1 MTNET
6 IDQTTTPDQTLNQ
19 TDFVPQRFINNLQ
32 AAFIK
37 VDNAVASFDPDQ
49 KPIVDK
55 NDRDNRQAFEKIS
68 QLREEY
74 ANKAIKNPTKK
85 NQYFSDFI
93 NKSNDL
99 INKDNLI
106 AVDSSVDSF
115 KKFGDQRYQIFTSWV
130 SLQKDPSKIN
140 TQQIQNFMENII
152 QPPISDDKE
161 KAEFLRS
168 AKQSFAGIII
178 GNQIRS
184 DEKFMGVFDEFLK
197 ARQEAEKNAEPTGG
211 DWLDIFLSFVFNKKQ
226 SSDLKETLHQEPRP
240 DFEQNIATTTTD
252 IQGLPP
258 EARDLLDERGNFS
271 KFTLGDMEMLD
282 VEGVAD
288 KDPNYKFNQLLIH
301 NNALSSVLMG
311 SHSGIEPE
319 KVSLLYGDNGGPE
332 ARHDW
337 NATVGYKNQQGSN
350 VATLINA
357 HLNNGSGLVI
367 AGNENGIKNPSF
379 YLYKQDQLT
388 GLKQA
393 LSQEEIQNKVD
404 FMEFLAQNN
413 AKLDNLSEKEKEKFQ
428 TEIGNFQKDRKAYLD
443 ALGSDHIAFVS
454 KKDPKHL
461 ALVTEFGNG
470 EVSYTL
476 KDYGKKQD
484 KALDGETK
492 TTLQGSLKYDGVMFV
507 DYSNFKYTNVSKSP
521 DKGLGATNGVSH
533 LEANFSKVAVFNLP
547 NLNNLAI
554 TNYIRRDLED
564 KLWAKGLSPQEA
576 NKLIKDFLNSNKEL
590 VGKVS
595 NFNKAVAEAKNTG
608 NYDEVKK
615 AQKDLEKS
623 LRKRESLEKEVAK
636 KLESRNDNK
645 NRMEAKAQA
654 NSQKDKIFALI
665 NKEASKEARAA
676 AFDPNLKGVRSELS
690 DKLEN
695 INKNLKDFG
704 KSFDELKNGK
714 NNDFSKAEETLKALK
729 DSVKD
734 LGINP
739 EWISK
744 IENLNAALNDFKNG
758 KNKDF
763 SKVTQAKSDLEN
775 SIKDVIINQKITDKV
790 DNLNQAVSETKLTG
804 NFSKVEQALA
814 ELKNL
819 SLDLGKNS
827 DLQFVRDGVRGT
839 LVGNG
844 LSKTE
849 ATTLTKNFSDIR
861 KELSE
866 KLFGKSNNNNNGLK
880 NNEEPIYAQVN
891 KKKAG
896 QATSPEEPIYAQ
908 VARKMSVKIDQL
920 NEAASAINRKIDR
933 INKIASAGKGVG
945 GFSGAGQSASPEEP
959 IYAQVAKKVSA
970 KIDQLNESASAINRK
985 IDRINKIASAGKG
998 VGGFSGAG
1006 QSASPEE
1013 PIYAQVAKKVRAK
1026 IDQLNESASAIN
1038 RKMDRINKI
1047 ASAGKGVGGF
1057 RGAGQSASPEEPIY
1071 AQVAKKVRA
1080 KIDQLNESASAI
1092 NRKMDRIN
1100 KIASAGKGVG
1110 GFSGAGQSASPEEP
1124 LYAQVAKKVR
1134 AKIDQL
1140 NESASA
1146 INRKIDRINKIA
1158 SAGKGV
1164 GGFRG
1169 AGQSASPEEPIYA
1182 QVAKKVSAKIDQ
1194 LNESA
1199 SAINR
1204 KMDRINKI
1212 ASAGKGVGGFSG
1224 AGQSASPEEPLYAQ
1238 VAKKVSA
1245 KIDQL
1250 NESASAINRKIDRI
1264 NKIASAGKGVGGFSG
1279 AGQSASPE
1287 EPLYAQVAKKVRA
1300 KIDQLNESASAINRK
1315 MDRINK
1321 IASAGKGVGGFRG
1334 AGQSASPEEPL
1345 YAQVAKKVSAKIDQL
1360 NESAS
1365 AINRKID
1372 RINKIA
1378 SAGKGVGGF
1387 RGAGQSA
1394 SPEEPLY
1401 AQVAKKVRAKI
1412 DQLNESA
1419 SAINRKIDRINK
1431 IASAGKG
1438 VGGFRGA
1445 GQSASPEEPLYA
1457 QVAKKVRAKIDQL
1470 NESASAINRKID
1482 RINKIAS
1489 AGKGVGGF
1497 SGAGQS
1503 ASPEEPLYAQV
1514 AKKVRAKIDQLNE
1527 SASAINRKMD
1537 RINKIA
1543 SAGKGVGG
1551 FRGAG
1556 QSASPEEPLY
1566 AQVAKKVSAKIDQL
1580 NESASAI
1587 NRKMDRINKIASAG
1601 KGVGGFRGAGQSA
1614 SPEEPIY
1621 AQVAKKVSAKI
1632 DQLNESASAINRKMD
1647 RINKIASAG
1656 KGVGGF
1662 RGAGQSASPEEPLY
1676 AQVAKKVSAKIDQ
1689 LNESASAIN
1698 RKIDRIN
1705 KIASAGKGVGGF
1717 SGAGQSASPEEPIYA
1732 QVAKKVSA
1740 KIDQL
1745 NESASAINRKID
1757 RINKIASAGKGVGGF
1772 SGAGQSASPEPIYA
1786 TIDFD
1791 EANQA
1796 GFSLRRSAA
1805 VNDLSKVGL
1814 SREQELTRRIGDLNQ
1829 AVSEAKAGH
1838 FDKLE
1843 QKIDELKDSTKKNAL
1858 KLWVESAKQVPTG
1871 LQAKLDNYATNSHT
1885 RINSNVQSG
1894 TINEKATG
1902 MLTQKNPEW
1911 LKLVND
1917 KIVAHNVGSAHLSE
1931 YDKIGFNQKN
1941 MKDYSDS
1948 FKFSTKLNNA
1958 VKDIKSSFVQ
1968 FLTNTFSTGS
1978 YSLMKANVEH
1988 GVKNTTK
1995 GGFQKS

>member
-32 AAFIK
+32 VAFIK
-37 VDNAVASFDPDQ
+37 VDNAVALFDPDQ

-55 NDRDNRQAFEKIS
+55 NDRDNRQAFENIS

-74 ANKAIKNPTKK
+74 ANKAIKNPAKK

-140 TQQIQNFMENII
+140 TQQIKNFMENII

-184 DEKFMGVFDEFLK
+184 DQKFMGVFDESLK
-197 ARQEAEKNAEPTGG
+197 ARQEAEKNAEPSGG

-226 SSDLKETLHQEPRP
+226 SSDLKETLNQEPRP
-240 DFEQNIATTTTD
+240 DFEQNLATTTTD

-258 EARDLLDERGNFS
+258 EARDLLDERGNFF
-271 KFTLGDMEMLD
+271 KFTLGDVEMLD

-311 SHSGIEPE
+311 GHSNTEPE

-337 NATVGYKNQQGSN
+337 NATVGYKDQQGSN

-357 HLNNGSGLVI
+357 HLNNGSGLII
-367 AGNENGIKNPSF
+367 AGNEDGIKNPSF
-379 YLYKQDQLT
+379 YLYKEDQLT

-393 LSQEEIQNKVD
+393 MSQEEIQNKVD

-428 TEIGNFQKDRKAYLD
+428 TEIENFQKDPKAYLD
-443 ALGSDHIAFVS
+443 ALGNDHIAFVS

-484 KALDGETK
+484 KALDGEVK
-492 TTLQGSLKYDGVMFV
+492 TTLQGNLKYDGVMFV
-507 DYSNFKYTNVSKSP
+507 DYSNFKYTNASKSP
-521 DKGLGATNGVSH
+521 DKGVGATNGVSH

-576 NKLIKDFLNSNKEL
+576 NKLIKDFLNSNKEM

-623 LRKRESLEKEVAK
+623 LRKREHLEKEVAK

-676 AFDPNLKGVRSELS
+676 AFDSNLKGIRSELS

-804 NFSKVEQALA
+804 DFSKVEQVLA
-814 ELKNL
+814 ELKSL

-827 DLQFVRDGVRGT
+827 DLQKSVKNGVNGT

-861 KELSE
+861 KELNE
-866 KLFGKSNNNNNGLK
+866 KLFGNSNNNNNGLK
-880 NNEEPIYAQVN
+880 NEPIYAQVN
-891 KKKAG
+891 KKKTG

-908 VARKMSVKIDQL
+908 VAKKVSAKIDQL
-920 NEAASAINRKIDR
+920 NEATSAINRKIDR

-945 GFSGAGQSASPEEP
+945 GFSGAG
-959 IYAQVAKKVSA
+959 
-970 KIDQLNESASAINRK
+970 R
-985 IDRINKIASAGKG
+985 
-998 VGGFSGAG
+998 
-1006 QSASPEE
+1006 
-1013 PIYAQVAKKVRAK
+1013 
-1026 IDQLNESASAIN
+1026 
-1038 RKMDRINKI
+1038 
-1047 ASAGKGVGGF
+1047 
-1057 RGAGQSASPEEPIY
+1057 
-1071 AQVAKKVRA
+1071 
-1080 KIDQLNESASAI
+1080 
-1092 NRKMDRIN
+1092 
-1100 KIASAGKGVG
+1100 
-1110 GFSGAGQSASPEEP
+1110 
-1124 LYAQVAKKVR
+1124 
-1134 AKIDQL
+1134 
-1140 NESASA
+1140 
-1146 INRKIDRINKIA
+1146 
-1158 SAGKGV
+1158 
-1164 GGFRG
+1164 
-1169 AGQSASPEEPIYA
+1169 
-1182 QVAKKVSAKIDQ
+1182 
-1194 LNESA
+1194 
-1199 SAINR
+1199 
-1204 KMDRINKI
+1204 
-1212 ASAGKGVGGFSG
+1212 
-1224 AGQSASPEEPLYAQ
+1224 
-1238 VAKKVSA
+1238 
-1245 KIDQL
+1245 
-1250 NESASAINRKIDRI
+1250 
-1264 NKIASAGKGVGGFSG
+1264 
-1279 AGQSASPE
+1279 
-1287 EPLYAQVAKKVRA
+1287 
-1300 KIDQLNESASAINRK
+1300 
-1315 MDRINK
+1315 
-1321 IASAGKGVGGFRG
+1321 
-1334 AGQSASPEEPL
+1334 
-1345 YAQVAKKVSAKIDQL
+1345 
-1360 NESAS
+1360 
-1365 AINRKID
+1365 
-1372 RINKIA
+1372 
-1378 SAGKGVGGF
+1378 
-1387 RGAGQSA
+1387 
-1394 SPEEPLY
+1394 
-1401 AQVAKKVRAKI
+1401 
-1412 DQLNESA
+1412 
-1419 SAINRKIDRINK
+1419 
-1431 IASAGKG
+1431 
-1438 VGGFRGA
+1438 
-1445 GQSASPEEPLYA
+1445 
-1457 QVAKKVRAKIDQL
+1457 
-1470 NESASAINRKID
+1470 
-1482 RINKIAS
+1482 
-1489 AGKGVGGF
+1489 
-1497 SGAGQS
+1497 
-1503 ASPEEPLYAQV
+1503 
-1514 AKKVRAKIDQLNE
+1514 
-1527 SASAINRKMD
+1527 
-1537 RINKIA
+1537 
-1543 SAGKGVGG
+1543 
-1551 FRGAG
+1551 
-1556 QSASPEEPLY
+1556 
-1566 AQVAKKVSAKIDQL
+1566 
-1580 NESASAI
+1580 
-1587 NRKMDRINKIASAG
+1587 
-1601 KGVGGFRGAGQSA
+1601 
-1614 SPEEPIY
+1614 
-1621 AQVAKKVSAKI
+1621 
-1632 DQLNESASAINRKMD
+1632 
-1647 RINKIASAG
+1647 
-1656 KGVGGF
+1656 
-1662 RGAGQSASPEEPLY
+1662 
-1676 AQVAKKVSAKIDQ
+1676 
-1689 LNESASAIN
+1689 
-1698 RKIDRIN
+1698 
-1705 KIASAGKGVGGF
+1705 
-1717 SGAGQSASPEEPIYA
+1717 
-1732 QVAKKVSA
+1732 
-1740 KIDQL
+1740 
-1745 NESASAINRKID
+1745 
-1757 RINKIASAGKGVGGF
+1757 
-1772 SGAGQSASPEPIYA
+1772 SASPEPIYA

-1796 GFSLRRSAA
+1796 GFPLRRSAA

-1829 AVSEAKAGH
+1829 AVSEAKIGH

-1858 KLWVESAKQVPTG
+1858 KLWVESTKQVPTG

-1885 RINSNVQSG
+1885 RINSNVQDG

>member
-6 IDQTTTPDQTLNQ
+6 IDQTTTPDQTLNP

-32 AAFIK
+32 VAFLK
-37 VDNAVASFDPDQ
+37 VDSAVASFDPDQ

-68 QLREEY
+68 QLREEF
-74 ANKAIKNPTKK
+74 ANKAIKNPAKK

-99 INKDNLI
+99 INKDNLV
-106 AVDSSVDSF
+106 AVDSSVESF

-140 TQQIQNFMENII
+140 TQQIRNFMENII

-184 DEKFMGVFDEFLK
+184 DEKFMGVFDESLK
-197 ARQEAEKNAEPTGG
+197 ERQEAEKNGEPAGG

-288 KDPNYKFNQLLIH
+288 IDPNYKFNQLLIH

-311 SHSGIEPE
+311 SNSSIEPE

-337 NATVGYKNQQGSN
+337 NATVGYKNQQGNN

-357 HLNNGSGLVI
+357 HLRDGSGLVI
-367 AGNENGIKNPSF
+367 AGNEDGIKNPSF

-388 GLKQA
+388 GSQRA
-393 LSQEEIQNKVD
+393 LSQEEIRNKVD
-404 FMEFLAQNN
+404 FMEFLARNN

-428 TEIGNFQKDRKAYLD
+428 NEIEDFQKDRKAYLD
-443 ALGSDHIAFVS
+443 ALGNDHIAFVS

-470 EVSYTL
+470 ELSYTL

-507 DYSNFKYTNVSKSP
+507 NYSNFKYTNASKSP
-521 DKGLGATNGVSH
+521 DRGLGATNGVSH
-533 LEANFSKVAVFNLP
+533 LEANLSKVAVFNLP

-554 TNYIRRDLED
+554 TNHIRRDLED
-564 KLWAKGLSPQEA
+564 KLWAKGLSQQEA

-595 NFNKAVAEAKNTG
+595 NLNKAVTEAKNTG

-623 LRKRESLEKEVAK
+623 IRKREHLEKEVAK

-665 NKEASKEARAA
+665 NQEASKEARAA
-676 AFDPNLKGVRSELS
+676 AFDPNLKGIRSELS

-695 INKNLKDFG
+695 INKNLKDFN
-704 KSFDELKNGK
+704 KSFDELKNG
-714 NNDFSKAEETLKALK
+714 NNKDFSKAEETLKTLK
-729 DSVKD
+729 DSMKD

-744 IENLNAALNDFKNG
+744 VENLNAALNDFKNG

-775 SIKDVIINQKITDKV
+775 SIKDVSINQKITDKV
-790 DNLNQAVSETKLTG
+790 DNLNQAVSEAKLTG

-819 SLDLGKNS
+819 SLDQKNESFNVGKNS
-827 DLQFVRDGVRGT
+827 DLQSVRDSVRGT

-849 ATTLTKNFSDIR
+849 ATKLSKNFSDIR
-861 KELSE
+861 KELNE
-866 KLFGKSNNNNNGLK
+866 KLFGNSNNNNNGLK

-896 QATSPEEPIYAQ
+896 QAASPEEPIYAQ
-908 VARKMSVKIDQL
+908 VNKKKAGQAASPEESIYTQVAKKVSAKIDQL
-920 NEAASAINRKIDR
+920 NEATSKINRKIDR

-945 GFSGAGQSASPEEP
+945 GFSG
-959 IYAQVAKKVSA
+959 V
-970 KIDQLNESASAINRK
+970 
-985 IDRINKIASAGKG
+985 
-998 VGGFSGAG
+998 
-1006 QSASPEE
+1006 
-1013 PIYAQVAKKVRAK
+1013 
-1026 IDQLNESASAIN
+1026 
-1038 RKMDRINKI
+1038 
-1047 ASAGKGVGGF
+1047 
-1057 RGAGQSASPEEPIY
+1057 
-1071 AQVAKKVRA
+1071 
-1080 KIDQLNESASAI
+1080 
-1092 NRKMDRIN
+1092 
-1100 KIASAGKGVG
+1100 
-1110 GFSGAGQSASPEEP
+1110 
-1124 LYAQVAKKVR
+1124 
-1134 AKIDQL
+1134 
-1140 NESASA
+1140 
-1146 INRKIDRINKIA
+1146 
-1158 SAGKGV
+1158 
-1164 GGFRG
+1164 
-1169 AGQSASPEEPIYA
+1169 
-1182 QVAKKVSAKIDQ
+1182 
-1194 LNESA
+1194 
-1199 SAINR
+1199 
-1204 KMDRINKI
+1204 
-1212 ASAGKGVGGFSG
+1212 
-1224 AGQSASPEEPLYAQ
+1224 
-1238 VAKKVSA
+1238 
-1245 KIDQL
+1245 
-1250 NESASAINRKIDRI
+1250 
-1264 NKIASAGKGVGGFSG
+1264 
-1279 AGQSASPE
+1279 
-1287 EPLYAQVAKKVRA
+1287 
-1300 KIDQLNESASAINRK
+1300 
-1315 MDRINK
+1315 
-1321 IASAGKGVGGFRG
+1321 
-1334 AGQSASPEEPL
+1334 
-1345 YAQVAKKVSAKIDQL
+1345 
-1360 NESAS
+1360 
-1365 AINRKID
+1365 
-1372 RINKIA
+1372 
-1378 SAGKGVGGF
+1378 
-1387 RGAGQSA
+1387 
-1394 SPEEPLY
+1394 
-1401 AQVAKKVRAKI
+1401 
-1412 DQLNESA
+1412 
-1419 SAINRKIDRINK
+1419 
-1431 IASAGKG
+1431 
-1438 VGGFRGA
+1438 
-1445 GQSASPEEPLYA
+1445 
-1457 QVAKKVRAKIDQL
+1457 
-1470 NESASAINRKID
+1470 
-1482 RINKIAS
+1482 
-1489 AGKGVGGF
+1489 
-1497 SGAGQS
+1497 
-1503 ASPEEPLYAQV
+1503 
-1514 AKKVRAKIDQLNE
+1514 
-1527 SASAINRKMD
+1527 
-1537 RINKIA
+1537 
-1543 SAGKGVGG
+1543 
-1551 FRGAG
+1551 
-1556 QSASPEEPLY
+1556 
-1566 AQVAKKVSAKIDQL
+1566 
-1580 NESASAI
+1580 
-1587 NRKMDRINKIASAG
+1587 
-1601 KGVGGFRGAGQSA
+1601 
-1614 SPEEPIY
+1614 
-1621 AQVAKKVSAKI
+1621 
-1632 DQLNESASAINRKMD
+1632 
-1647 RINKIASAG
+1647 
-1656 KGVGGF
+1656 
-1662 RGAGQSASPEEPLY
+1662 
-1676 AQVAKKVSAKIDQ
+1676 
-1689 LNESASAIN
+1689 
-1698 RKIDRIN
+1698 
-1705 KIASAGKGVGGF
+1705 
-1717 SGAGQSASPEEPIYA
+1717 
-1732 QVAKKVSA
+1732 
-1740 KIDQL
+1740 
-1745 NESASAINRKID
+1745 
-1757 RINKIASAGKGVGGF
+1757 
-1772 SGAGQSASPEPIYA
+1772 GQSASPEPIYA

-1796 GFSLRRSAA
+1796 GFPLRRSAA

-1814 SREQELTRRIGDLNQ
+1814 SREQELTSRIGDLNQ
-1829 AVSEAKAGH
+1829 AVSEAKTGH
-1838 FDKLE
+1838 FGKLE
-1843 QKIDELKDSTKKNAL
+1843 QKIDELKDSTKKNAVN
-1858 KLWVESAKQVPTG
+1858 LWVESAKQVPTS

-1885 RINSNVQSG
+1885 RINSNVKNG
-1894 TINEKATG
+1894 GINEKATG

-1917 KIVAHNVGSAHLSE
+1917 KIVAHNVGSVPLSD

-1978 YSLMKANVEH
+1978 YSLMKAEH
-1988 GVKNTTK
+1988 GVKNINTK
-1995 GGFQKS
+1995 SGFQKS

>member
-6 IDQTTTPDQTLNQ
+6 IDQTTTPDQTLNP

-32 AAFIK
+32 VAFLK

-68 QLREEY
+68 QLREEC
-74 ANKAIKNPTKK
+74 ANKAIKNPAKK

-140 TQQIQNFMENII
+140 TQQIRNFMENII

-184 DEKFMGVFDEFLK
+184 DEKFMGVFDESLK
-197 ARQEAEKNAEPTGG
+197 ERQEAEKNAEPAGG

-288 KDPNYKFNQLLIH
+288 IDPNYKFNQLLIH

-311 SHSGIEPE
+311 SHSNIEPE

-337 NATVGYKNQQGSN
+337 NATVGYKNQQGNN
-350 VATLINA
+350 VATLINV

-367 AGNENGIKNPSF
+367 AGNKEGIKNPSF

-413 AKLDNLSEKEKEKFQ
+413 TRLDSLSEKEKEKFQ
-428 TEIGNFQKDRKAYLD
+428 TNIEDFQKDRKAYLD
-443 ALGSDHIAFVS
+443 ALGNDHIAFVS

-470 EVSYTL
+470 ELSYTL

-492 TTLQGSLKYDGVMFV
+492 TTLQGNLKYDGVMFV
-507 DYSNFKYTNVSKSP
+507 NYSNFKYTNASKSP
-521 DKGLGATNGVSH
+521 DKGIGATNGVSH
-533 LEANFSKVAVFNLP
+533 LEANLSKVAVFNLP

-564 KLWAKGLSPQEA
+564 KLWAKGLSSQEA

-595 NFNKAVAEAKNTG
+595 NLNKAVAEAKNTG

-623 LRKRESLEKEVAK
+623 IRKREHLEKEVAK

-665 NKEASKEARAA
+665 NQEASKEARAA
-676 AFDPNLKGVRSELS
+676 AFDPNLKGIRSELS

-695 INKNLKDFG
+695 INKNLKDFN
-704 KSFDELKNGK
+704 KSFDELKNG
-714 NNDFSKAEETLKALK
+714 NNKDFSKAEETLKTLK
-729 DSVKD
+729 DSMKD

-744 IENLNAALNDFKNG
+744 VENLNAALNDFKNG
-758 KNKDF
+758 NNKDF

-775 SIKDVIINQKITDKV
+775 SIKDVSINQKITDKV
-790 DNLNQAVSETKLTG
+790 DNLNQAVSEAKLTG
-804 NFSKVEQALA
+804 DFSKVEQVLA

-819 SLDLGKNS
+819 SLDQKNESFNAGKNS
-827 DLQFVRDGVRGT
+827 DLQSVRDSVRGT

-849 ATTLTKNFSDIR
+849 ATKLSKNFSDIR
-861 KELSE
+861 KELNE
-866 KLFGKSNNNNNGLK
+866 KLFGNSNNNNNNGLK

-896 QATSPEEPIYAQ
+896 QAASPEEPIYAQ
-908 VARKMSVKIDQL
+908 VNKKKAGQAASPEESIYTQVAKKVSAKIDQL
-920 NEAASAINRKIDR
+920 NEATSKINRKIDR

-945 GFSGAGQSASPEEP
+945 GFSGAG
-959 IYAQVAKKVSA
+959 
-970 KIDQLNESASAINRK
+970 R
-985 IDRINKIASAGKG
+985 
-998 VGGFSGAG
+998 
-1006 QSASPEE
+1006 
-1013 PIYAQVAKKVRAK
+1013 
-1026 IDQLNESASAIN
+1026 
-1038 RKMDRINKI
+1038 
-1047 ASAGKGVGGF
+1047 
-1057 RGAGQSASPEEPIY
+1057 
-1071 AQVAKKVRA
+1071 
-1080 KIDQLNESASAI
+1080 
-1092 NRKMDRIN
+1092 
-1100 KIASAGKGVG
+1100 
-1110 GFSGAGQSASPEEP
+1110 
-1124 LYAQVAKKVR
+1124 
-1134 AKIDQL
+1134 
-1140 NESASA
+1140 
-1146 INRKIDRINKIA
+1146 
-1158 SAGKGV
+1158 
-1164 GGFRG
+1164 
-1169 AGQSASPEEPIYA
+1169 
-1182 QVAKKVSAKIDQ
+1182 
-1194 LNESA
+1194 
-1199 SAINR
+1199 
-1204 KMDRINKI
+1204 
-1212 ASAGKGVGGFSG
+1212 
-1224 AGQSASPEEPLYAQ
+1224 
-1238 VAKKVSA
+1238 
-1245 KIDQL
+1245 
-1250 NESASAINRKIDRI
+1250 
-1264 NKIASAGKGVGGFSG
+1264 
-1279 AGQSASPE
+1279 
-1287 EPLYAQVAKKVRA
+1287 
-1300 KIDQLNESASAINRK
+1300 
-1315 MDRINK
+1315 
-1321 IASAGKGVGGFRG
+1321 
-1334 AGQSASPEEPL
+1334 
-1345 YAQVAKKVSAKIDQL
+1345 
-1360 NESAS
+1360 
-1365 AINRKID
+1365 
-1372 RINKIA
+1372 
-1378 SAGKGVGGF
+1378 
-1387 RGAGQSA
+1387 
-1394 SPEEPLY
+1394 
-1401 AQVAKKVRAKI
+1401 
-1412 DQLNESA
+1412 
-1419 SAINRKIDRINK
+1419 
-1431 IASAGKG
+1431 
-1438 VGGFRGA
+1438 
-1445 GQSASPEEPLYA
+1445 
-1457 QVAKKVRAKIDQL
+1457 
-1470 NESASAINRKID
+1470 
-1482 RINKIAS
+1482 
-1489 AGKGVGGF
+1489 
-1497 SGAGQS
+1497 
-1503 ASPEEPLYAQV
+1503 
-1514 AKKVRAKIDQLNE
+1514 
-1527 SASAINRKMD
+1527 
-1537 RINKIA
+1537 
-1543 SAGKGVGG
+1543 
-1551 FRGAG
+1551 
-1556 QSASPEEPLY
+1556 
-1566 AQVAKKVSAKIDQL
+1566 
-1580 NESASAI
+1580 
-1587 NRKMDRINKIASAG
+1587 
-1601 KGVGGFRGAGQSA
+1601 
-1614 SPEEPIY
+1614 
-1621 AQVAKKVSAKI
+1621 
-1632 DQLNESASAINRKMD
+1632 
-1647 RINKIASAG
+1647 
-1656 KGVGGF
+1656 
-1662 RGAGQSASPEEPLY
+1662 
-1676 AQVAKKVSAKIDQ
+1676 
-1689 LNESASAIN
+1689 
-1698 RKIDRIN
+1698 
-1705 KIASAGKGVGGF
+1705 
-1717 SGAGQSASPEEPIYA
+1717 
-1732 QVAKKVSA
+1732 
-1740 KIDQL
+1740 
-1745 NESASAINRKID
+1745 
-1757 RINKIASAGKGVGGF
+1757 
-1772 SGAGQSASPEPIYA
+1772 SASPEPIYA

-1796 GFSLRRSAA
+1796 GFPLRRSAG
-1805 VNDLSKVGL
+1805 VDDLSKVGL
-1814 SREQELTRRIGDLNQ
+1814 SREQELTSRIGDLNQ
-1829 AVSEAKAGH
+1829 AVSEAKTGH
-1838 FDKLE
+1838 FGKLE
-1843 QKIDELKDSTKKNAL
+1843 QKIDELKDSTKKNAV

-1871 LQAKLDNYATNSHT
+1871 LQAKLDNYATNSHV
-1885 RINSNVQSG
+1885 RINSNVKNG
-1894 TINEKATG
+1894 GINEKATG

-1917 KIVAHNVGSAHLSE
+1917 KIVAHNVGSIPLSA
-1931 YDKIGFNQKN
+1931 YDNIGFNQKN

-1968 FLTNTFSTGS
+1968 FLTNTFSQGS
-1978 YSLMKANVEH
+1978 YSLAKAEL
-1988 GVKNTTK
+1988 GVKNINTK
-1995 GGFQKS
+1995 SGFQKS

>member
-6 IDQTTTPDQTLNQ
+6 INQTIIPDQTPNQ

-32 AAFIK
+32 VAFLK
-37 VDNAVASFDPDQ
+37 VNNAVASFDPDQ

-99 INKDNLI
+99 INNLI

-130 SLQKDPSKIN
+130 SLQKDPSEIN
-140 TQQIQNFMENII
+140 TQKIRDFMENII

-178 GNQIRS
+178 RNQIRS
-184 DEKFMGVFDEFLK
+184 DEKFMGVF
-197 ARQEAEKNAEPTGG
+197 
-211 DWLDIFLSFVFNKKQ
+211 
-226 SSDLKETLHQEPRP
+226 ETLNQEPRP
-240 DFEQNIATTTTD
+240 DFEQNLATTTTD

-258 EARDLLDERGNFS
+258 EARDLLDERGNFF
-271 KFTLGDMEMLD
+271 KFTLGDVEMLD

-311 SHSGIEPE
+311 GHSNIEPE

-337 NATVGYKNQQGSN
+337 NATVGYKNQQGNN

-357 HLNNGSGLVI
+357 HLNSGSGLII

-379 YLYKQDQLT
+379 YLYKEDQLT

-393 LSQEEIQNKVD
+393 MSQEEIQNKVD

-428 TEIGNFQKDRKAYLD
+428 TEIEDFQKNRKAYLD
-443 ALGSDHIAFVS
+443 ALGNDHIAFVS

-507 DYSNFKYTNVSKSP
+507 NYSNFKYTNASKSP
-521 DKGLGATNGVSH
+521 DKGVGATNGVSH

-564 KLWAKGLSPQEA
+564 KLCAKGLFPQEA
-576 NKLIKDFLNSNKEL
+576 NKLIKDFLNSNKEM

-623 LRKRESLEKEVAK
+623 LRKREHLEKEVAK

-676 AFDPNLKGVRSELS
+676 AFDPNLKGIRSELS

-804 NFSKVEQALA
+804 DFSKVEQALA

-827 DLQFVRDGVRGT
+827 DLQSVKNSVNGT

-861 KELSE
+861 KELNE
-866 KLFGKSNNNNNGLK
+866 KLFGNSNNNNNGLK

-891 KKKAG
+891 KKKTG
-896 QATSPEEPIYAQ
+896 QAASPEEPIYAQ
-908 VARKMSVKIDQL
+908 VAKKVSAKIDQL
-920 NEAASAINRKIDR
+920 NEATSAINRKIDR

-945 GFSGAGQSASPEEP
+945 GFSGAG
-959 IYAQVAKKVSA
+959 
-970 KIDQLNESASAINRK
+970 R
-985 IDRINKIASAGKG
+985 
-998 VGGFSGAG
+998 
-1006 QSASPEE
+1006 
-1013 PIYAQVAKKVRAK
+1013 
-1026 IDQLNESASAIN
+1026 
-1038 RKMDRINKI
+1038 
-1047 ASAGKGVGGF
+1047 
-1057 RGAGQSASPEEPIY
+1057 
-1071 AQVAKKVRA
+1071 
-1080 KIDQLNESASAI
+1080 
-1092 NRKMDRIN
+1092 
-1100 KIASAGKGVG
+1100 
-1110 GFSGAGQSASPEEP
+1110 
-1124 LYAQVAKKVR
+1124 
-1134 AKIDQL
+1134 
-1140 NESASA
+1140 
-1146 INRKIDRINKIA
+1146 
-1158 SAGKGV
+1158 
-1164 GGFRG
+1164 
-1169 AGQSASPEEPIYA
+1169 
-1182 QVAKKVSAKIDQ
+1182 
-1194 LNESA
+1194 
-1199 SAINR
+1199 
-1204 KMDRINKI
+1204 
-1212 ASAGKGVGGFSG
+1212 
-1224 AGQSASPEEPLYAQ
+1224 
-1238 VAKKVSA
+1238 
-1245 KIDQL
+1245 
-1250 NESASAINRKIDRI
+1250 
-1264 NKIASAGKGVGGFSG
+1264 
-1279 AGQSASPE
+1279 
-1287 EPLYAQVAKKVRA
+1287 
-1300 KIDQLNESASAINRK
+1300 
-1315 MDRINK
+1315 
-1321 IASAGKGVGGFRG
+1321 
-1334 AGQSASPEEPL
+1334 
-1345 YAQVAKKVSAKIDQL
+1345 
-1360 NESAS
+1360 
-1365 AINRKID
+1365 
-1372 RINKIA
+1372 
-1378 SAGKGVGGF
+1378 
-1387 RGAGQSA
+1387 
-1394 SPEEPLY
+1394 
-1401 AQVAKKVRAKI
+1401 
-1412 DQLNESA
+1412 
-1419 SAINRKIDRINK
+1419 
-1431 IASAGKG
+1431 
-1438 VGGFRGA
+1438 
-1445 GQSASPEEPLYA
+1445 
-1457 QVAKKVRAKIDQL
+1457 
-1470 NESASAINRKID
+1470 
-1482 RINKIAS
+1482 
-1489 AGKGVGGF
+1489 
-1497 SGAGQS
+1497 
-1503 ASPEEPLYAQV
+1503 
-1514 AKKVRAKIDQLNE
+1514 
-1527 SASAINRKMD
+1527 
-1537 RINKIA
+1537 
-1543 SAGKGVGG
+1543 
-1551 FRGAG
+1551 
-1556 QSASPEEPLY
+1556 
-1566 AQVAKKVSAKIDQL
+1566 
-1580 NESASAI
+1580 
-1587 NRKMDRINKIASAG
+1587 
-1601 KGVGGFRGAGQSA
+1601 
-1614 SPEEPIY
+1614 
-1621 AQVAKKVSAKI
+1621 
-1632 DQLNESASAINRKMD
+1632 
-1647 RINKIASAG
+1647 
-1656 KGVGGF
+1656 
-1662 RGAGQSASPEEPLY
+1662 
-1676 AQVAKKVSAKIDQ
+1676 
-1689 LNESASAIN
+1689 
-1698 RKIDRIN
+1698 
-1705 KIASAGKGVGGF
+1705 
-1717 SGAGQSASPEEPIYA
+1717 
-1732 QVAKKVSA
+1732 
-1740 KIDQL
+1740 
-1745 NESASAINRKID
+1745 
-1757 RINKIASAGKGVGGF
+1757 
-1772 SGAGQSASPEPIYA
+1772 SASPEPIYA

-1796 GFSLRRSAA
+1796 GFPLRRYAA

-1829 AVSEAKAGH
+1829 AVSEAKTGH
-1838 FDKLE
+1838 FGNLE

-1858 KLWVESAKQVPTG
+1858 KLWVESTKQVPTG

-1995 GGFQKS
+1995 SGFQKS

>member
-6 IDQTTTPDQTLNQ
+6 IDQTTIPDQTPNQ

-32 AAFIK
+32 VAFIK
-37 VDNAVASFDPDQ
+37 VNDAVASFDPDQ
-49 KPIVDK
+49 KSIVDK
-55 NDRDNRQAFEKIS
+55 NDKDNRQAFEKIS

-130 SLQKDPSKIN
+130 SLQKDPSQIN
-140 TQQIQNFMENII
+140 TQEIRNFMENII

-184 DEKFMGVFDEFLK
+184 DEKFMGVFDESLK
-197 ARQEAEKNAEPTGG
+197 ARQEAEKNAEPAG

-240 DFEQNIATTTTD
+240 DFEQNLATTTTD

-258 EARDLLDERGNFS
+258 EARDLLDERGNFF
-271 KFTLGDMEMLD
+271 KFTLGDVEMLD

-311 SHSGIEPE
+311 GHSNIEPE

-337 NATVGYKNQQGSN
+337 NATVGYKNQQGNN

-357 HLNNGSGLVI
+357 HLNNGSGLII

-413 AKLDNLSEKEKEKFQ
+413 AKLDNLSEKEKEKFH
-428 TEIGNFQKDRKAYLD
+428 TEIQNFQKDRKAYLD
-443 ALGSDHIAFVS
+443 ALGNDHIAFVS

-492 TTLQGSLKYDGVMFV
+492 TTLQGNLKYDGVMFV
-507 DYSNFKYTNVSKSP
+507 NYSNFKYTNASKSP
-521 DKGLGATNGVSH
+521 DKGVGATNGVSH

-564 KLWAKGLSPQEA
+564 KLLAKGLSPQEA
-576 NKLIKDFLNSNKEL
+576 SKLIKDFLNSNKEM
-590 VGKVS
+590 VQKVS

-623 LRKRESLEKEVAK
+623 LRKREHLEKEVAK

-665 NKEASKEARAA
+665 NKEASKEARAV

-704 KSFDELKNGK
+704 KSFDDFKNGK

-804 NFSKVEQALA
+804 DFSKVEQVLA

-827 DLQFVRDGVRGT
+827 DLQSVRDSVRGT

-849 ATTLTKNFSDIR
+849 ATKLSKNFSDIR
-861 KELSE
+861 KELNE
-866 KLFGKSNNNNNGLK
+866 KLFGNSNNDNNGLK
-880 NNEEPIYAQVN
+880 NNTEPIYAQVNKKKTGQATSLEEPIYAQVN
-891 KKKAG
+891 KKKTG
-896 QATSPEEPIYAQ
+896 QVASPEEPIYAQ
-908 VARKMSVKIDQL
+908 VAKKVSAKIDQL
-920 NEAASAINRKIDR
+920 NEATSAINRKIDR

-945 GFSGAGQSASPEEP
+945 GFSGAG
-959 IYAQVAKKVSA
+959 
-970 KIDQLNESASAINRK
+970 R
-985 IDRINKIASAGKG
+985 
-998 VGGFSGAG
+998 
-1006 QSASPEE
+1006 
-1013 PIYAQVAKKVRAK
+1013 
-1026 IDQLNESASAIN
+1026 
-1038 RKMDRINKI
+1038 
-1047 ASAGKGVGGF
+1047 
-1057 RGAGQSASPEEPIY
+1057 
-1071 AQVAKKVRA
+1071 
-1080 KIDQLNESASAI
+1080 
-1092 NRKMDRIN
+1092 
-1100 KIASAGKGVG
+1100 
-1110 GFSGAGQSASPEEP
+1110 
-1124 LYAQVAKKVR
+1124 
-1134 AKIDQL
+1134 
-1140 NESASA
+1140 
-1146 INRKIDRINKIA
+1146 
-1158 SAGKGV
+1158 
-1164 GGFRG
+1164 
-1169 AGQSASPEEPIYA
+1169 
-1182 QVAKKVSAKIDQ
+1182 
-1194 LNESA
+1194 
-1199 SAINR
+1199 
-1204 KMDRINKI
+1204 
-1212 ASAGKGVGGFSG
+1212 
-1224 AGQSASPEEPLYAQ
+1224 
-1238 VAKKVSA
+1238 
-1245 KIDQL
+1245 
-1250 NESASAINRKIDRI
+1250 
-1264 NKIASAGKGVGGFSG
+1264 
-1279 AGQSASPE
+1279 
-1287 EPLYAQVAKKVRA
+1287 
-1300 KIDQLNESASAINRK
+1300 
-1315 MDRINK
+1315 
-1321 IASAGKGVGGFRG
+1321 
-1334 AGQSASPEEPL
+1334 
-1345 YAQVAKKVSAKIDQL
+1345 
-1360 NESAS
+1360 
-1365 AINRKID
+1365 
-1372 RINKIA
+1372 
-1378 SAGKGVGGF
+1378 
-1387 RGAGQSA
+1387 
-1394 SPEEPLY
+1394 
-1401 AQVAKKVRAKI
+1401 
-1412 DQLNESA
+1412 
-1419 SAINRKIDRINK
+1419 
-1431 IASAGKG
+1431 
-1438 VGGFRGA
+1438 
-1445 GQSASPEEPLYA
+1445 
-1457 QVAKKVRAKIDQL
+1457 
-1470 NESASAINRKID
+1470 
-1482 RINKIAS
+1482 
-1489 AGKGVGGF
+1489 
-1497 SGAGQS
+1497 
-1503 ASPEEPLYAQV
+1503 
-1514 AKKVRAKIDQLNE
+1514 
-1527 SASAINRKMD
+1527 
-1537 RINKIA
+1537 
-1543 SAGKGVGG
+1543 
-1551 FRGAG
+1551 
-1556 QSASPEEPLY
+1556 
-1566 AQVAKKVSAKIDQL
+1566 
-1580 NESASAI
+1580 
-1587 NRKMDRINKIASAG
+1587 
-1601 KGVGGFRGAGQSA
+1601 
-1614 SPEEPIY
+1614 
-1621 AQVAKKVSAKI
+1621 
-1632 DQLNESASAINRKMD
+1632 
-1647 RINKIASAG
+1647 
-1656 KGVGGF
+1656 
-1662 RGAGQSASPEEPLY
+1662 
-1676 AQVAKKVSAKIDQ
+1676 
-1689 LNESASAIN
+1689 
-1698 RKIDRIN
+1698 
-1705 KIASAGKGVGGF
+1705 
-1717 SGAGQSASPEEPIYA
+1717 
-1732 QVAKKVSA
+1732 
-1740 KIDQL
+1740 
-1745 NESASAINRKID
+1745 
-1757 RINKIASAGKGVGGF
+1757 
-1772 SGAGQSASPEPIYA
+1772 SASPEPIYA

-1796 GFSLRRSAA
+1796 GFPLRRYAG
-1805 VNDLSKVGL
+1805 VNDLDKVGL

-1829 AVSEAKAGH
+1829 AVLEAKTGH

-1885 RINSNVQSG
+1885 RINSNVQNG
-1894 TINEKATG
+1894 TINERATG
-1902 MLTQKNPEW
+1902 MLNAKNPEW

-1941 MKDYSDS
+1941 MKGYSDS

-1968 FLTNTFSTGS
+1968 FLTNAFSTGS

-1988 GVKNTTK
+1988 GLKNTTK
-1995 GGFQKS
+1995 SGFQKS

>member
-6 IDQTTTPDQTLNQ
+6 INQTTTPDQTLNP
-19 TDFVPQRFINNLQ
+19 TGFVPQRFINNLQ
-32 AAFIK
+32 VAFIK
-37 VDNAVASFDPDQ
+37 VDSAVASFDPDQ

-74 ANKAIKNPTKK
+74 ANKAIKNPAKK

-140 TQQIQNFMENII
+140 TRTIRNFMENII

-184 DEKFMGVFDEFLK
+184 DQKFMGVFDESLK
-197 ARQEAEKNAEPTGG
+197 ERQEAEKNAEPAG

-240 DFEQNIATTTTD
+240 DFEQNLATTTTD

-311 SHSGIEPE
+311 GHSSIEPE

-337 NATVGYKNQQGSN
+337 NATVGYKDQQGSN
-350 VATLINA
+350 VTTLINA
-357 HLNNGSGLVI
+357 HLNNGSGLII
-367 AGNENGIKNPSF
+367 AGNEDGIKNPSF
-379 YLYKQDQLT
+379 YLYKEDQLT

-393 LSQEEIQNKVD
+393 MSQEEIQNKVD
-404 FMEFLAQNN
+404 FMEFLARNN

-428 TEIGNFQKDRKAYLD
+428 TEIEYFQKDRKAYLD
-443 ALGSDHIAFVS
+443 ALGNDHVAFVS

-484 KALDGETK
+484 KALDGEVK

-507 DYSNFKYTNVSKSP
+507 NYSNFKYTNASKSP
-521 DKGLGATNGVSH
+521 DKGVGATNGVSH

-554 TNYIRRDLED
+554 TNHIRRDLED

-576 NKLIKDFLNSNKEL
+576 NKLIKDFLNSNKEM

-623 LRKRESLEKEVAK
+623 LRKREHLEKEVAK

-665 NKEASKEARAA
+665 NQEASKEARVA
-676 AFDPNLKGVRSELS
+676 AFDPNLKGIRSELS

-704 KSFDELKNGK
+704 KSFDELKNG
-714 NNDFSKAEETLKALK
+714 NNKDFSKAEETLKVLK

-758 KNKDF
+758 KNSDF

-804 NFSKVEQALA
+804 DFSKVEQALA
-814 ELKNL
+814 ELKSL
-819 SLDLGKNS
+819 SLDQKNESFNVGKNS
-827 DLQFVRDGVRGT
+827 DLQSVRDSVRGT

-849 ATTLTKNFSDIR
+849 ATKLSKNFSDIR

-866 KLFGKSNNNNNGLK
+866 KLFGKSNSNGLK

-896 QATSPEEPIYAQ
+896 QAASPEEPIYAQ
-908 VARKMSVKIDQL
+908 VAKKVSAKIDQL
-920 NEAASAINRKIDR
+920 NEATSAINRKIDR

-945 GFSGAGQSASPEEP
+945 GFSGAGRSASPEEP
-959 IYAQVAKKVSA
+959 IYAT
-970 KIDQLNESASAINRK
+970 IN
-985 IDRINKIASAGKG
+985 
-998 VGGFSGAG
+998 
-1006 QSASPEE
+1006 
-1013 PIYAQVAKKVRAK
+1013 
-1026 IDQLNESASAIN
+1026 
-1038 RKMDRINKI
+1038 
-1047 ASAGKGVGGF
+1047 
-1057 RGAGQSASPEEPIY
+1057 
-1071 AQVAKKVRA
+1071 
-1080 KIDQLNESASAI
+1080 
-1092 NRKMDRIN
+1092 
-1100 KIASAGKGVG
+1100 
-1110 GFSGAGQSASPEEP
+1110 
-1124 LYAQVAKKVR
+1124 
-1134 AKIDQL
+1134 
-1140 NESASA
+1140 
-1146 INRKIDRINKIA
+1146 
-1158 SAGKGV
+1158 
-1164 GGFRG
+1164 
-1169 AGQSASPEEPIYA
+1169 
-1182 QVAKKVSAKIDQ
+1182 
-1194 LNESA
+1194 
-1199 SAINR
+1199 
-1204 KMDRINKI
+1204 
-1212 ASAGKGVGGFSG
+1212 
-1224 AGQSASPEEPLYAQ
+1224 
-1238 VAKKVSA
+1238 
-1245 KIDQL
+1245 
-1250 NESASAINRKIDRI
+1250 
-1264 NKIASAGKGVGGFSG
+1264 
-1279 AGQSASPE
+1279 
-1287 EPLYAQVAKKVRA
+1287 
-1300 KIDQLNESASAINRK
+1300 
-1315 MDRINK
+1315 
-1321 IASAGKGVGGFRG
+1321 
-1334 AGQSASPEEPL
+1334 
-1345 YAQVAKKVSAKIDQL
+1345 
-1360 NESAS
+1360 
-1365 AINRKID
+1365 
-1372 RINKIA
+1372 
-1378 SAGKGVGGF
+1378 
-1387 RGAGQSA
+1387 
-1394 SPEEPLY
+1394 
-1401 AQVAKKVRAKI
+1401 
-1412 DQLNESA
+1412 
-1419 SAINRKIDRINK
+1419 
-1431 IASAGKG
+1431 
-1438 VGGFRGA
+1438 
-1445 GQSASPEEPLYA
+1445 
-1457 QVAKKVRAKIDQL
+1457 
-1470 NESASAINRKID
+1470 
-1482 RINKIAS
+1482 
-1489 AGKGVGGF
+1489 
-1497 SGAGQS
+1497 
-1503 ASPEEPLYAQV
+1503 
-1514 AKKVRAKIDQLNE
+1514 
-1527 SASAINRKMD
+1527 
-1537 RINKIA
+1537 
-1543 SAGKGVGG
+1543 
-1551 FRGAG
+1551 
-1556 QSASPEEPLY
+1556 
-1566 AQVAKKVSAKIDQL
+1566 
-1580 NESASAI
+1580 
-1587 NRKMDRINKIASAG
+1587 
-1601 KGVGGFRGAGQSA
+1601 
-1614 SPEEPIY
+1614 
-1621 AQVAKKVSAKI
+1621 
-1632 DQLNESASAINRKMD
+1632 
-1647 RINKIASAG
+1647 
-1656 KGVGGF
+1656 
-1662 RGAGQSASPEEPLY
+1662 
-1676 AQVAKKVSAKIDQ
+1676 
-1689 LNESASAIN
+1689 
-1698 RKIDRIN
+1698 
-1705 KIASAGKGVGGF
+1705 
-1717 SGAGQSASPEEPIYA
+1717 
-1732 QVAKKVSA
+1732 
-1740 KIDQL
+1740 
-1745 NESASAINRKID
+1745 
-1757 RINKIASAGKGVGGF
+1757 
-1772 SGAGQSASPEPIYA
+1772 
-1786 TIDFD
+1786 FD
-1791 EANQA
+1791 EGNQA
-1796 GFSLRRSAA
+1796 GFPLKRYAG

-1814 SREQELTRRIGDLNQ
+1814 SREQELTRRIGDLSQ
-1829 AVSEAKAGH
+1829 AVSEAKTGH
-1838 FDKLE
+1838 FGNLE
-1843 QKIDELKDSTKKNAL
+1843 QKIDELKDSTKNNAS

-1885 RINSNVQSG
+1885 RINSNVQNG
-1894 TINEKATG
+1894 AINERATG

-1968 FLTNTFSTGS
+1968 FLTNTFSTGA
-1978 YSLMKANVEH
+1978 YSLAKANAEL
-1988 GVKNTTK
+1988 GVKNINTK
-1995 GGFQKS
+1995 SGFQKS

>member
-6 IDQTTTPDQTLNQ
+6 IDQTTTPDQTLNP

-32 AAFIK
+32 VAFIK
-37 VDNAVASFDPDQ
+37 VDSAVASFDPDQ

-74 ANKAIKNPTKK
+74 ANKAIKNPAKK

-93 NKSNDL
+93 SKSNDL

-184 DEKFMGVFDEFLK
+184 DQKFMGVFDESLK
-197 ARQEAEKNAEPTGG
+197 ERQEAEKNAEPAG

-240 DFEQNIATTTTD
+240 DFEQNLATTTTD

-258 EARDLLDERGNFS
+258 EARDLLDERGNFF

-301 NNALSSVLMG
+301 NNTLSSVLMG
-311 SHSGIEPE
+311 GHSSIEPE

-367 AGNENGIKNPSF
+367 AGNEDGIKNPSF
-379 YLYKQDQLT
+379 YLYKEDQLT

-393 LSQEEIQNKVD
+393 MSQEEIQNKVD
-404 FMEFLAQNN
+404 FMEFLAKNN

-428 TEIGNFQKDRKAYLD
+428 TEIENFQKDRKAYLD
-443 ALGSDHIAFVS
+443 ALGNDRIAFVS

-484 KALDGETK
+484 KALDGEVK
-492 TTLQGSLKYDGVMFV
+492 TTLQGSLKYDGMMFV
-507 DYSNFKYTNVSKSP
+507 DYSNFKYTNASKSP
-521 DKGLGATNGVSH
+521 DKGVGATNGVSH

-623 LRKRESLEKEVAK
+623 LRKREHLEKEVAK

-676 AFDPNLKGVRSELS
+676 AFDPNLKGIRSELS

-758 KNKDF
+758 KNNDF

-804 NFSKVEQALA
+804 DFSKVEQALA
-814 ELKNL
+814 ELKSL
-819 SLDLGKNS
+819 SLDQKNESFNVGKNS
-827 DLQFVRDGVRGT
+827 DLQFVRDSVRGT

-849 ATTLTKNFSDIR
+849 ATKLSKNFSDIR

-866 KLFGKSNNNNNGLK
+866 KLFGKSNNNSNGLK

-896 QATSPEEPIYAQ
+896 QAASPEEPIYAQ
-908 VARKMSVKIDQL
+908 VAKKVSAKIDQL
-920 NEAASAINRKIDR
+920 NEATSAINRKIDR

-945 GFSGAGQSASPEEP
+945 GFSGAG
-959 IYAQVAKKVSA
+959 
-970 KIDQLNESASAINRK
+970 R
-985 IDRINKIASAGKG
+985 
-998 VGGFSGAG
+998 
-1006 QSASPEE
+1006 
-1013 PIYAQVAKKVRAK
+1013 
-1026 IDQLNESASAIN
+1026 
-1038 RKMDRINKI
+1038 
-1047 ASAGKGVGGF
+1047 
-1057 RGAGQSASPEEPIY
+1057 
-1071 AQVAKKVRA
+1071 
-1080 KIDQLNESASAI
+1080 
-1092 NRKMDRIN
+1092 
-1100 KIASAGKGVG
+1100 
-1110 GFSGAGQSASPEEP
+1110 
-1124 LYAQVAKKVR
+1124 
-1134 AKIDQL
+1134 
-1140 NESASA
+1140 
-1146 INRKIDRINKIA
+1146 
-1158 SAGKGV
+1158 
-1164 GGFRG
+1164 
-1169 AGQSASPEEPIYA
+1169 
-1182 QVAKKVSAKIDQ
+1182 
-1194 LNESA
+1194 
-1199 SAINR
+1199 
-1204 KMDRINKI
+1204 
-1212 ASAGKGVGGFSG
+1212 
-1224 AGQSASPEEPLYAQ
+1224 
-1238 VAKKVSA
+1238 
-1245 KIDQL
+1245 
-1250 NESASAINRKIDRI
+1250 
-1264 NKIASAGKGVGGFSG
+1264 
-1279 AGQSASPE
+1279 
-1287 EPLYAQVAKKVRA
+1287 
-1300 KIDQLNESASAINRK
+1300 
-1315 MDRINK
+1315 
-1321 IASAGKGVGGFRG
+1321 
-1334 AGQSASPEEPL
+1334 
-1345 YAQVAKKVSAKIDQL
+1345 
-1360 NESAS
+1360 
-1365 AINRKID
+1365 
-1372 RINKIA
+1372 
-1378 SAGKGVGGF
+1378 
-1387 RGAGQSA
+1387 
-1394 SPEEPLY
+1394 
-1401 AQVAKKVRAKI
+1401 
-1412 DQLNESA
+1412 
-1419 SAINRKIDRINK
+1419 
-1431 IASAGKG
+1431 
-1438 VGGFRGA
+1438 
-1445 GQSASPEEPLYA
+1445 
-1457 QVAKKVRAKIDQL
+1457 
-1470 NESASAINRKID
+1470 
-1482 RINKIAS
+1482 
-1489 AGKGVGGF
+1489 
-1497 SGAGQS
+1497 
-1503 ASPEEPLYAQV
+1503 
-1514 AKKVRAKIDQLNE
+1514 
-1527 SASAINRKMD
+1527 
-1537 RINKIA
+1537 
-1543 SAGKGVGG
+1543 
-1551 FRGAG
+1551 
-1556 QSASPEEPLY
+1556 
-1566 AQVAKKVSAKIDQL
+1566 
-1580 NESASAI
+1580 
-1587 NRKMDRINKIASAG
+1587 
-1601 KGVGGFRGAGQSA
+1601 
-1614 SPEEPIY
+1614 
-1621 AQVAKKVSAKI
+1621 
-1632 DQLNESASAINRKMD
+1632 
-1647 RINKIASAG
+1647 
-1656 KGVGGF
+1656 
-1662 RGAGQSASPEEPLY
+1662 
-1676 AQVAKKVSAKIDQ
+1676 
-1689 LNESASAIN
+1689 
-1698 RKIDRIN
+1698 
-1705 KIASAGKGVGGF
+1705 
-1717 SGAGQSASPEEPIYA
+1717 
-1732 QVAKKVSA
+1732 
-1740 KIDQL
+1740 
-1745 NESASAINRKID
+1745 
-1757 RINKIASAGKGVGGF
+1757 
-1772 SGAGQSASPEPIYA
+1772 SASPEPIYA

-1796 GFSLRRSAA
+1796 GFPLRRSAG

-1829 AVSEAKAGH
+1829 AVSEAKTGH

-1858 KLWVESAKQVPTG
+1858 KLWVESAKQVPTS

-1885 RINSNVQSG
+1885 RINSNVHNG
-1894 TINEKATG
+1894 AINEKATG

-1911 LKLVND
+1911 LKLVNN
-1917 KIVAHNVGSAHLSE
+1917 KIVAHNVGSANLSA
-1931 YDKIGFNQKN
+1931 YDNIGFNQKN

-1968 FLTNTFSTGS
+1968 FLTNTFSAGA
-1978 YSLMKANVEH
+1978 YSLAKANAEL
-1988 GVKNTTK
+1988 GVKNINTK
-1995 GGFQKS
+1995 SGFQKS

>member
-6 IDQTTTPDQTLNQ
+6 IDQTTTPDQTPNQ

-32 AAFIK
+32 VAFLK

-55 NDRDNRQAFEKIS
+55 NDKDNRQAFEKIS

-74 ANKAIKNPTKK
+74 ANKAIKNPAKK

-184 DEKFMGVFDEFLK
+184 DEKFMGVFDESLK
-197 ARQEAEKNAEPTGG
+197 ERQEAEKNAEPSGG

-226 SSDLKETLHQEPRP
+226 SSDLKETLNQEPRP
-240 DFEQNIATTTTD
+240 DFEQNLATTTTD

-258 EARDLLDERGNFS
+258 EARDLLDERGNFF
-271 KFTLGDMEMLD
+271 KFTLGDVEMLD

-311 SHSGIEPE
+311 GHSNIEPE

-337 NATVGYKNQQGSN
+337 NATVGYKDQQGSN

-357 HLNNGSGLVI
+357 HLNNGSGLII
-367 AGNENGIKNPSF
+367 AGNEDGIKNPSF
-379 YLYKQDQLT
+379 YLYKEDQLT

-404 FMEFLAQNN
+404 FMEFLARNN

-428 TEIGNFQKDRKAYLD
+428 AEIGNFQKDRKAYLD
-443 ALGSDHIAFVS
+443 ALGNDHIAFVS

-461 ALVTEFGNG
+461 ALVTEFGNR

-507 DYSNFKYTNVSKSP
+507 NYSNFKYTNASKSP
-521 DKGLGATNGVSH
+521 DKGVGATNGVSH

-564 KLWAKGLSPQEA
+564 KLLAKGLSPQEA
-576 NKLIKDFLNSNKEL
+576 NKLIKDFLNSNKEM

-595 NFNKAVAEAKNTG
+595 NFNKAVAESKNTG

-623 LRKRESLEKEVAK
+623 LRKREHLEKEVAK
-636 KLESRNDNK
+636 KLESRNENK

-665 NKEASKEARAA
+665 NKEASKEARVA

-744 IENLNAALNDFKNG
+744 IENLNTALNDFKNG

-763 SKVTQAKSDLEN
+763 SKVAQAKSDLEN

-790 DNLNQAVSETKLTG
+790 ENLNQAVSETKLTG
-804 NFSKVEQALA
+804 DFSKVEQALA
-814 ELKNL
+814 ELKSL
-819 SLDLGKNS
+819 SLDQKNESFNVGKNS
-827 DLQFVRDGVRGT
+827 DLQSVRDSVRGT

-849 ATTLTKNFSDIR
+849 ATKLSKNFSDIR

-866 KLFGKSNNNNNGLK
+866 KLFGKSNNNSNGLK

-896 QATSPEEPIYAQ
+896 QVASPEEPIYAQ
-908 VARKMSVKIDQL
+908 VAKKVSAKIDQL
-920 NEAASAINRKIDR
+920 NEATSAINRKIDR

-945 GFSGAGQSASPEEP
+945 GFSGAG
-959 IYAQVAKKVSA
+959 
-970 KIDQLNESASAINRK
+970 R
-985 IDRINKIASAGKG
+985 
-998 VGGFSGAG
+998 
-1006 QSASPEE
+1006 
-1013 PIYAQVAKKVRAK
+1013 
-1026 IDQLNESASAIN
+1026 
-1038 RKMDRINKI
+1038 
-1047 ASAGKGVGGF
+1047 
-1057 RGAGQSASPEEPIY
+1057 
-1071 AQVAKKVRA
+1071 
-1080 KIDQLNESASAI
+1080 
-1092 NRKMDRIN
+1092 
-1100 KIASAGKGVG
+1100 
-1110 GFSGAGQSASPEEP
+1110 
-1124 LYAQVAKKVR
+1124 
-1134 AKIDQL
+1134 
-1140 NESASA
+1140 
-1146 INRKIDRINKIA
+1146 
-1158 SAGKGV
+1158 
-1164 GGFRG
+1164 
-1169 AGQSASPEEPIYA
+1169 
-1182 QVAKKVSAKIDQ
+1182 
-1194 LNESA
+1194 
-1199 SAINR
+1199 
-1204 KMDRINKI
+1204 
-1212 ASAGKGVGGFSG
+1212 
-1224 AGQSASPEEPLYAQ
+1224 
-1238 VAKKVSA
+1238 
-1245 KIDQL
+1245 
-1250 NESASAINRKIDRI
+1250 
-1264 NKIASAGKGVGGFSG
+1264 
-1279 AGQSASPE
+1279 
-1287 EPLYAQVAKKVRA
+1287 
-1300 KIDQLNESASAINRK
+1300 
-1315 MDRINK
+1315 
-1321 IASAGKGVGGFRG
+1321 
-1334 AGQSASPEEPL
+1334 
-1345 YAQVAKKVSAKIDQL
+1345 
-1360 NESAS
+1360 
-1365 AINRKID
+1365 
-1372 RINKIA
+1372 
-1378 SAGKGVGGF
+1378 
-1387 RGAGQSA
+1387 
-1394 SPEEPLY
+1394 
-1401 AQVAKKVRAKI
+1401 
-1412 DQLNESA
+1412 
-1419 SAINRKIDRINK
+1419 
-1431 IASAGKG
+1431 
-1438 VGGFRGA
+1438 
-1445 GQSASPEEPLYA
+1445 
-1457 QVAKKVRAKIDQL
+1457 
-1470 NESASAINRKID
+1470 
-1482 RINKIAS
+1482 
-1489 AGKGVGGF
+1489 
-1497 SGAGQS
+1497 
-1503 ASPEEPLYAQV
+1503 
-1514 AKKVRAKIDQLNE
+1514 
-1527 SASAINRKMD
+1527 
-1537 RINKIA
+1537 
-1543 SAGKGVGG
+1543 
-1551 FRGAG
+1551 
-1556 QSASPEEPLY
+1556 
-1566 AQVAKKVSAKIDQL
+1566 
-1580 NESASAI
+1580 
-1587 NRKMDRINKIASAG
+1587 
-1601 KGVGGFRGAGQSA
+1601 
-1614 SPEEPIY
+1614 
-1621 AQVAKKVSAKI
+1621 
-1632 DQLNESASAINRKMD
+1632 
-1647 RINKIASAG
+1647 
-1656 KGVGGF
+1656 
-1662 RGAGQSASPEEPLY
+1662 
-1676 AQVAKKVSAKIDQ
+1676 
-1689 LNESASAIN
+1689 
-1698 RKIDRIN
+1698 
-1705 KIASAGKGVGGF
+1705 
-1717 SGAGQSASPEEPIYA
+1717 
-1732 QVAKKVSA
+1732 
-1740 KIDQL
+1740 
-1745 NESASAINRKID
+1745 
-1757 RINKIASAGKGVGGF
+1757 
-1772 SGAGQSASPEPIYA
+1772 SASPEPIYA

-1796 GFSLRRSAA
+1796 GFPLRRSAA

-1829 AVSEAKAGH
+1829 AVSEAKVGH
-1838 FDKLE
+1838 FGNLE

-1885 RINSNVQSG
+1885 RINSNVQDG

-1902 MLTQKNPEW
+1902 VLTQKNPEW

-1995 GGFQKS
+1995 SGFQKS

>member
-6 IDQTTTPDQTLNQ
+6 IDQTTTPDQTPNQ

-32 AAFIK
+32 VAFIK

-74 ANKAIKNPTKK
+74 ANKAIKNPAKK

-106 AVDSSVDSF
+106 AVDSSVESF
-115 KKFGDQRYQIFTSWV
+115 RKFGDQRYQIFTSWV

-140 TQQIQNFMENII
+140 TQQIRNFMENII

-184 DEKFMGVFDEFLK
+184 DQKFMGVFDESLK
-197 ARQEAEKNAEPTGG
+197 ERQEAEKNAEPAGG

-226 SSDLKETLHQEPRP
+226 SSDLKETLNQEPRP
-240 DFEQNIATTTTD
+240 DFEQNLATTTTD

-258 EARDLLDERGNFS
+258 EARDLLDERGNFF
-271 KFTLGDMEMLD
+271 KFTLGDVEMLD

-288 KDPNYKFNQLLIH
+288 NDPNYKFNQLLIH

-311 SHSGIEPE
+311 SHSNIEPE

-337 NATVGYKNQQGSN
+337 NATVGYKNQQGNN

-357 HLNNGSGLVI
+357 HLHNGSGLVI
-367 AGNENGIKNPSF
+367 VGNEDGIKNPSF
-379 YLYKQDQLT
+379 YLYKEDQLT

-393 LSQEEIQNKVD
+393 MSQEEIQNKVD
-404 FMEFLAQNN
+404 FMEFLAKNN

-428 TEIGNFQKDRKAYLD
+428 TEIGDFQKDRKAYLD
-443 ALGSDHIAFVS
+443 ALGNDHVAFVS

-492 TTLQGSLKYDGVMFV
+492 TTLQGSLKYNGVMFV
-507 DYSNFKYTNVSKSP
+507 NYSNFKYTNASKSP
-521 DKGLGATNGVSH
+521 DKGVGATNGVSH

-576 NKLIKDFLNSNKEL
+576 SKLIKDFLNSNKEM

-595 NFNKAVAEAKNTG
+595 NLNKAVAEAKNTG

-623 LRKRESLEKEVAK
+623 LRKREHLEKEVVK

-676 AFDPNLKGVRSELS
+676 AFDPNLKGIRSELS

-714 NNDFSKAEETLKALK
+714 NNDFSKVEETLKALK

-758 KNKDF
+758 KNNDF

-804 NFSKVEQALA
+804 DFSKVEQALA
-814 ELKNL
+814 ELKSL
-819 SLDLGKNS
+819 SLDQKNESFNVGKNS
-827 DLQFVRDGVRGT
+827 DLQKSVKNGVNGT

-861 KELSE
+861 KELNE
-866 KLFGKSNNNNNGLK
+866 KLFGNSNNNNNGLK
-880 NNEEPIYAQVN
+880 NNTEPIYAQVN
-891 KKKAG
+891 KKKTG
-896 QATSPEEPIYAQ
+896 QVASPEEPIYAQ
-908 VARKMSVKIDQL
+908 VAKKVSTKIDQL
-920 NEAASAINRKIDR
+920 NKATSAINRKIDR

-945 GFSGAGQSASPEEP
+945 GFSGAG
-959 IYAQVAKKVSA
+959 
-970 KIDQLNESASAINRK
+970 R
-985 IDRINKIASAGKG
+985 
-998 VGGFSGAG
+998 
-1006 QSASPEE
+1006 
-1013 PIYAQVAKKVRAK
+1013 
-1026 IDQLNESASAIN
+1026 
-1038 RKMDRINKI
+1038 
-1047 ASAGKGVGGF
+1047 
-1057 RGAGQSASPEEPIY
+1057 
-1071 AQVAKKVRA
+1071 
-1080 KIDQLNESASAI
+1080 
-1092 NRKMDRIN
+1092 
-1100 KIASAGKGVG
+1100 
-1110 GFSGAGQSASPEEP
+1110 
-1124 LYAQVAKKVR
+1124 
-1134 AKIDQL
+1134 
-1140 NESASA
+1140 
-1146 INRKIDRINKIA
+1146 
-1158 SAGKGV
+1158 
-1164 GGFRG
+1164 
-1169 AGQSASPEEPIYA
+1169 
-1182 QVAKKVSAKIDQ
+1182 
-1194 LNESA
+1194 
-1199 SAINR
+1199 
-1204 KMDRINKI
+1204 
-1212 ASAGKGVGGFSG
+1212 
-1224 AGQSASPEEPLYAQ
+1224 
-1238 VAKKVSA
+1238 
-1245 KIDQL
+1245 
-1250 NESASAINRKIDRI
+1250 
-1264 NKIASAGKGVGGFSG
+1264 
-1279 AGQSASPE
+1279 
-1287 EPLYAQVAKKVRA
+1287 
-1300 KIDQLNESASAINRK
+1300 
-1315 MDRINK
+1315 
-1321 IASAGKGVGGFRG
+1321 
-1334 AGQSASPEEPL
+1334 
-1345 YAQVAKKVSAKIDQL
+1345 
-1360 NESAS
+1360 
-1365 AINRKID
+1365 
-1372 RINKIA
+1372 
-1378 SAGKGVGGF
+1378 
-1387 RGAGQSA
+1387 
-1394 SPEEPLY
+1394 
-1401 AQVAKKVRAKI
+1401 
-1412 DQLNESA
+1412 
-1419 SAINRKIDRINK
+1419 
-1431 IASAGKG
+1431 
-1438 VGGFRGA
+1438 
-1445 GQSASPEEPLYA
+1445 
-1457 QVAKKVRAKIDQL
+1457 
-1470 NESASAINRKID
+1470 
-1482 RINKIAS
+1482 
-1489 AGKGVGGF
+1489 
-1497 SGAGQS
+1497 
-1503 ASPEEPLYAQV
+1503 
-1514 AKKVRAKIDQLNE
+1514 
-1527 SASAINRKMD
+1527 
-1537 RINKIA
+1537 
-1543 SAGKGVGG
+1543 
-1551 FRGAG
+1551 
-1556 QSASPEEPLY
+1556 
-1566 AQVAKKVSAKIDQL
+1566 
-1580 NESASAI
+1580 
-1587 NRKMDRINKIASAG
+1587 
-1601 KGVGGFRGAGQSA
+1601 
-1614 SPEEPIY
+1614 
-1621 AQVAKKVSAKI
+1621 
-1632 DQLNESASAINRKMD
+1632 
-1647 RINKIASAG
+1647 
-1656 KGVGGF
+1656 
-1662 RGAGQSASPEEPLY
+1662 
-1676 AQVAKKVSAKIDQ
+1676 
-1689 LNESASAIN
+1689 
-1698 RKIDRIN
+1698 
-1705 KIASAGKGVGGF
+1705 
-1717 SGAGQSASPEEPIYA
+1717 
-1732 QVAKKVSA
+1732 
-1740 KIDQL
+1740 
-1745 NESASAINRKID
+1745 
-1757 RINKIASAGKGVGGF
+1757 
-1772 SGAGQSASPEPIYA
+1772 SASPEPIYA

-1796 GFSLRRSAA
+1796 GFPLRRYAA
-1805 VNDLSKVGL
+1805 VDDLSKVGL
-1814 SREQELTRRIGDLNQ
+1814 SREQELTRRIDDLNQ
-1829 AVSEAKAGH
+1829 AVSEAKTGH
-1838 FDKLE
+1838 FGNLE

-1885 RINSNVQSG
+1885 RINSNVQNG

-1941 MKDYSDS
+1941 MKGYSDS

-1958 VKDIKSSFVQ
+1958 VKDIKSGFVQ

-1995 GGFQKS
+1995 SGFQKS

>member
-6 IDQTTTPDQTLNQ
+6 INQTTTPDQTLNP

-32 AAFIK
+32 VAFLKI
-37 VDNAVASFDPDQ
+37 DNAVASFDPDQ

-68 QLREEY
+68 QLREEC

-184 DEKFMGVFDEFLK
+184 DEKFMGVFDESLK
-197 ARQEAEKNAEPTGG
+197 ARQEAEKNGEPAGG

-288 KDPNYKFNQLLIH
+288 IDPNYKFNQLLIH

-311 SHSGIEPE
+311 SHNGIEPE
-319 KVSLLYGDNGGPE
+319 KVSLLYGGNGGPE

-337 NATVGYKNQQGSN
+337 NATVGYKDQQGNN
-350 VATLINA
+350 VATLINV
-357 HLNNGSGLVI
+357 HMKNGSGLVI
-367 AGNENGIKNPSF
+367 AGGEKGINNPSF
-379 YLYKQDQLT
+379 YLYKEDQLT
-388 GLKQA
+388 GSQRA
-393 LSQEEIQNKVD
+393 LSQEEIRNKVD

-443 ALGSDHIAFVS
+443 ALGNDHIAFVS

-470 EVSYTL
+470 ELSYTL

-492 TTLQGSLKYDGVMFV
+492 TTLQGNLKYDGVMFV
-507 DYSNFKYTNVSKSP
+507 NYSNFKYTNASKSP
-521 DKGLGATNGVSH
+521 DRGLGATNGVSH
-533 LEANFSKVAVFNLP
+533 LEANLSKVAVFNLP

-554 TNYIRRDLED
+554 TNHIRRDLED
-564 KLWAKGLSPQEA
+564 KLLAKGLSSQEA

-595 NFNKAVAEAKNTG
+595 NLNKAVAEAKNTG

-623 LRKRESLEKEVAK
+623 IRKREHLEKEVAK
-636 KLESRNDNK
+636 KLESRNENK

-665 NKEASKEARAA
+665 NQEASKEARAA
-676 AFDPNLKGVRSELS
+676 AFDPNLKGIRSELS

-704 KSFDELKNGK
+704 KSFDELKNG
-714 NNDFSKAEETLKALK
+714 NNKDFSKAEETLKTLK
-729 DSVKD
+729 DSMKG

-744 IENLNAALNDFKNG
+744 VENLNAALNDFKNG

-775 SIKDVIINQKITDKV
+775 SIKDVSINQKITDKV
-790 DNLNQAVSETKLTG
+790 DNLNQAVSEAKLTG
-804 NFSKVEQALA
+804 DFSKVEQALA

-819 SLDLGKNS
+819 SLDQIGKNS
-827 DLQFVRDGVRGT
+827 DLQSVRDSVRGT

-849 ATTLTKNFSDIR
+849 ATKLSKNFSEIR
-861 KELSE
+861 KELNE
-866 KLFGKSNNNNNGLK
+866 KLFGNSNNNNNGLK
-880 NNEEPIYAQVN
+880 NEPIYAQVNKKKTGQAASPEEPIYAQVN

-896 QATSPEEPIYAQ
+896 QATSLEEPIYTQ
-908 VARKMSVKIDQL
+908 VAKKVNARIDRLNKIASTINGKIDQL
-920 NEAASAINRKIDR
+920 NRVASAN
-933 INKIASAGKGVG
+933 KGVG
-945 GFSGAGQSASPEEP
+945 
-959 IYAQVAKKVSA
+959 
-970 KIDQLNESASAINRK
+970 D
-985 IDRINKIASAGKG
+985 
-998 VGGFSGAG
+998 
-1006 QSASPEE
+1006 
-1013 PIYAQVAKKVRAK
+1013 
-1026 IDQLNESASAIN
+1026 
-1038 RKMDRINKI
+1038 
-1047 ASAGKGVGGF
+1047 
-1057 RGAGQSASPEEPIY
+1057 
-1071 AQVAKKVRA
+1071 
-1080 KIDQLNESASAI
+1080 
-1092 NRKMDRIN
+1092 
-1100 KIASAGKGVG
+1100 
-1110 GFSGAGQSASPEEP
+1110 
-1124 LYAQVAKKVR
+1124 
-1134 AKIDQL
+1134 
-1140 NESASA
+1140 
-1146 INRKIDRINKIA
+1146 
-1158 SAGKGV
+1158 
-1164 GGFRG
+1164 
-1169 AGQSASPEEPIYA
+1169 
-1182 QVAKKVSAKIDQ
+1182 
-1194 LNESA
+1194 
-1199 SAINR
+1199 
-1204 KMDRINKI
+1204 
-1212 ASAGKGVGGFSG
+1212 
-1224 AGQSASPEEPLYAQ
+1224 
-1238 VAKKVSA
+1238 
-1245 KIDQL
+1245 
-1250 NESASAINRKIDRI
+1250 
-1264 NKIASAGKGVGGFSG
+1264 
-1279 AGQSASPE
+1279 
-1287 EPLYAQVAKKVRA
+1287 
-1300 KIDQLNESASAINRK
+1300 
-1315 MDRINK
+1315 
-1321 IASAGKGVGGFRG
+1321 
-1334 AGQSASPEEPL
+1334 
-1345 YAQVAKKVSAKIDQL
+1345 
-1360 NESAS
+1360 
-1365 AINRKID
+1365 
-1372 RINKIA
+1372 
-1378 SAGKGVGGF
+1378 
-1387 RGAGQSA
+1387 
-1394 SPEEPLY
+1394 
-1401 AQVAKKVRAKI
+1401 
-1412 DQLNESA
+1412 
-1419 SAINRKIDRINK
+1419 
-1431 IASAGKG
+1431 
-1438 VGGFRGA
+1438 
-1445 GQSASPEEPLYA
+1445 
-1457 QVAKKVRAKIDQL
+1457 
-1470 NESASAINRKID
+1470 
-1482 RINKIAS
+1482 
-1489 AGKGVGGF
+1489 
-1497 SGAGQS
+1497 
-1503 ASPEEPLYAQV
+1503 
-1514 AKKVRAKIDQLNE
+1514 
-1527 SASAINRKMD
+1527 
-1537 RINKIA
+1537 
-1543 SAGKGVGG
+1543 
-1551 FRGAG
+1551 
-1556 QSASPEEPLY
+1556 
-1566 AQVAKKVSAKIDQL
+1566 
-1580 NESASAI
+1580 
-1587 NRKMDRINKIASAG
+1587 
-1601 KGVGGFRGAGQSA
+1601 
-1614 SPEEPIY
+1614 
-1621 AQVAKKVSAKI
+1621 
-1632 DQLNESASAINRKMD
+1632 
-1647 RINKIASAG
+1647 
-1656 KGVGGF
+1656 
-1662 RGAGQSASPEEPLY
+1662 
-1676 AQVAKKVSAKIDQ
+1676 
-1689 LNESASAIN
+1689 
-1698 RKIDRIN
+1698 
-1705 KIASAGKGVGGF
+1705 
-1717 SGAGQSASPEEPIYA
+1717 
-1732 QVAKKVSA
+1732 
-1740 KIDQL
+1740 
-1745 NESASAINRKID
+1745 
-1757 RINKIASAGKGVGGF
+1757 F

-1796 GFSLRRSAA
+1796 GFPLRRSAA

-1814 SREQELTRRIGDLNQ
+1814 SREQELTSRIGDLNQ
-1829 AVSEAKAGH
+1829 AVSEAKTGH
-1838 FDKLE
+1838 FGKLE
-1843 QKIDELKDSTKKNAL
+1843 QKIDELKDSTKKNAVN
-1858 KLWVESAKQVPTG
+1858 LWVESAKQVPTG

-1885 RINSNVQSG
+1885 RINSNVKNG
-1894 TINEKATG
+1894 AINEKATG

-1917 KIVAHNVGSAHLSE
+1917 KIVAHNVGSIPLSD

-1988 GVKNTTK
+1988 GVKNTNTK

>member
-6 IDQTTTPDQTLNQ
+6 IDQTTTPDQTPNQ

-32 AAFIK
+32 VAFIK

-55 NDRDNRQAFEKIS
+55 NDKDNRQAFEKIS

-74 ANKAIKNPTKK
+74 ANKAIKNPAKK

-140 TQQIQNFMENII
+140 TQQIRNFMENVI

-184 DEKFMGVFDEFLK
+184 DEKFMGVFDESLK
-197 ARQEAEKNAEPTGG
+197 ARQEAEKNEEPAGG

-240 DFEQNIATTTTD
+240 DFEQNLATTTTD

-258 EARDLLDERGNFS
+258 EARDLLDERGNFF
-271 KFTLGDMEMLD
+271 KFTLGDVEMLD

-311 SHSGIEPE
+311 GHSNIEPE

-357 HLNNGSGLVI
+357 HLNNGSGLII

-379 YLYKQDQLT
+379 YLYKEDQLT

-393 LSQEEIQNKVD
+393 MSQEEIQNKVD
-404 FMEFLAQNN
+404 FMEFLTQNN

-443 ALGSDHIAFVS
+443 ALGNDHIAFVS

-492 TTLQGSLKYDGVMFV
+492 TTLQGNLKYDGVMFV
-507 DYSNFKYTNVSKSP
+507 NYSNFKYTNVSKSP
-521 DKGLGATNGVSH
+521 DKGVGAANGVSH
-533 LEANFSKVAVFNLP
+533 LEANLSKVAVFNLP

-623 LRKRESLEKEVAK
+623 LRKREHLEKEVAK

-676 AFDPNLKGVRSELS
+676 TFDPNLKGIRSELS

-704 KSFDELKNGK
+704 KSFDDFKNGK
-714 NNDFSKAEETLKALK
+714 NDFSKAEETLKALK

-804 NFSKVEQALA
+804 DFSKVEQALA

-827 DLQFVRDGVRGT
+827 DPQKSVKNGVNGA

-861 KELSE
+861 KELNE
-866 KLFGKSNNNNNGLK
+866 KLFGNSNNNNNGLK

-908 VARKMSVKIDQL
+908 VAKKVSAKIDQL
-920 NEAASAINRKIDR
+920 NEATSAINRKIDR

-945 GFSGAGQSASPEEP
+945 AFSGAG
-959 IYAQVAKKVSA
+959 
-970 KIDQLNESASAINRK
+970 R
-985 IDRINKIASAGKG
+985 
-998 VGGFSGAG
+998 
-1006 QSASPEE
+1006 
-1013 PIYAQVAKKVRAK
+1013 
-1026 IDQLNESASAIN
+1026 
-1038 RKMDRINKI
+1038 
-1047 ASAGKGVGGF
+1047 
-1057 RGAGQSASPEEPIY
+1057 
-1071 AQVAKKVRA
+1071 
-1080 KIDQLNESASAI
+1080 
-1092 NRKMDRIN
+1092 
-1100 KIASAGKGVG
+1100 
-1110 GFSGAGQSASPEEP
+1110 
-1124 LYAQVAKKVR
+1124 
-1134 AKIDQL
+1134 
-1140 NESASA
+1140 
-1146 INRKIDRINKIA
+1146 
-1158 SAGKGV
+1158 
-1164 GGFRG
+1164 
-1169 AGQSASPEEPIYA
+1169 
-1182 QVAKKVSAKIDQ
+1182 
-1194 LNESA
+1194 
-1199 SAINR
+1199 
-1204 KMDRINKI
+1204 
-1212 ASAGKGVGGFSG
+1212 
-1224 AGQSASPEEPLYAQ
+1224 
-1238 VAKKVSA
+1238 
-1245 KIDQL
+1245 
-1250 NESASAINRKIDRI
+1250 
-1264 NKIASAGKGVGGFSG
+1264 
-1279 AGQSASPE
+1279 
-1287 EPLYAQVAKKVRA
+1287 
-1300 KIDQLNESASAINRK
+1300 
-1315 MDRINK
+1315 
-1321 IASAGKGVGGFRG
+1321 
-1334 AGQSASPEEPL
+1334 
-1345 YAQVAKKVSAKIDQL
+1345 
-1360 NESAS
+1360 
-1365 AINRKID
+1365 
-1372 RINKIA
+1372 
-1378 SAGKGVGGF
+1378 
-1387 RGAGQSA
+1387 
-1394 SPEEPLY
+1394 
-1401 AQVAKKVRAKI
+1401 
-1412 DQLNESA
+1412 
-1419 SAINRKIDRINK
+1419 
-1431 IASAGKG
+1431 
-1438 VGGFRGA
+1438 
-1445 GQSASPEEPLYA
+1445 
-1457 QVAKKVRAKIDQL
+1457 
-1470 NESASAINRKID
+1470 
-1482 RINKIAS
+1482 
-1489 AGKGVGGF
+1489 
-1497 SGAGQS
+1497 
-1503 ASPEEPLYAQV
+1503 
-1514 AKKVRAKIDQLNE
+1514 
-1527 SASAINRKMD
+1527 
-1537 RINKIA
+1537 
-1543 SAGKGVGG
+1543 
-1551 FRGAG
+1551 
-1556 QSASPEEPLY
+1556 
-1566 AQVAKKVSAKIDQL
+1566 
-1580 NESASAI
+1580 
-1587 NRKMDRINKIASAG
+1587 
-1601 KGVGGFRGAGQSA
+1601 
-1614 SPEEPIY
+1614 
-1621 AQVAKKVSAKI
+1621 
-1632 DQLNESASAINRKMD
+1632 
-1647 RINKIASAG
+1647 
-1656 KGVGGF
+1656 
-1662 RGAGQSASPEEPLY
+1662 
-1676 AQVAKKVSAKIDQ
+1676 
-1689 LNESASAIN
+1689 
-1698 RKIDRIN
+1698 
-1705 KIASAGKGVGGF
+1705 
-1717 SGAGQSASPEEPIYA
+1717 
-1732 QVAKKVSA
+1732 
-1740 KIDQL
+1740 
-1745 NESASAINRKID
+1745 
-1757 RINKIASAGKGVGGF
+1757 
-1772 SGAGQSASPEPIYA
+1772 SASPEPIYA

-1796 GFSLRRSAA
+1796 GFPLKRYAA

-1829 AVSEAKAGH
+1829 AVSEAKTGH
-1838 FDKLE
+1838 FGNLE
-1843 QKIDELKDSTKKNAL
+1843 QKIDELKDSTKKNAV
-1858 KLWVESAKQVPTG
+1858 KLWVESAKQVPTS

-1885 RINSNVQSG
+1885 RINSNVQDG

-1995 GGFQKS
+1995 SGFQKS

>member
-6 IDQTTTPDQTLNQ
+6 INQQPQTEAAFN
-19 TDFVPQRFINNLQ
+19 PQQFINNLQ
-32 AAFIK
+32 VAFLK
-37 VDNAVASFDPDQ
+37 VDNAVASYDPDQ

-74 ANKAIKNPTKK
+74 SNKAIKNPTKK

-106 AVDSSVDSF
+106 AVDYSVDSF

-140 TQQIQNFMENII
+140 AQTIRDFMENII

-184 DEKFMGVFDEFLK
+184 DQKFMGVFDESLK
-197 ARQEAEKNAEPTGG
+197 ERQEAEKNAEPSSG

-240 DFEQNIATTTTD
+240 DFEQNLATTTTD

-311 SHSGIEPE
+311 GHSNIEPE

-337 NATVGYKNQQGSN
+337 NATVGYKNQQGNN

-357 HLNNGSGLVI
+357 HLNNGSGLII

-379 YLYKQDQLT
+379 YLYKEDQLT

-393 LSQEEIQNKVD
+393 MSQEEIQNKVD
-404 FMEFLAQNN
+404 FMEFLAKNN

-428 TEIGNFQKDRKAYLD
+428 TEIEYFQKDRKAYLD
-443 ALGSDHIAFVS
+443 ALGNDHVAFVS

-492 TTLQGSLKYDGVMFV
+492 TTLQGSLKYDGMMFV
-507 DYSNFKYTNVSKSP
+507 DYSNFKYTNASKSP
-521 DKGLGATNGVSH
+521 DKGVGATNGVSH

-547 NLNNLAI
+547 KLNNLAI

-564 KLWAKGLSPQEA
+564 KLWAKGLSPQET

-595 NFNKAVAEAKNTG
+595 NFNQAIAEAKNTG

-623 LRKRESLEKEVAK
+623 LRKREHLEKEVAK

-676 AFDPNLKGVRSELS
+676 AFDPNLKGIRSELS

-704 KSFDELKNGK
+704 KSFDELKNG
-714 NNDFSKAEETLKALK
+714 NNKDFSKAEETLKALK

-758 KNKDF
+758 KNSDF

-804 NFSKVEQALA
+804 DFSKVEQALA
-814 ELKNL
+814 ELKSL
-819 SLDLGKNS
+819 SLDQKNESFNVGKNS
-827 DLQFVRDGVRGT
+827 DLQSVRDSVRGT

-849 ATTLTKNFSDIR
+849 ATKLSKSFSDIR

-866 KLFGKSNNNNNGLK
+866 KLFGKSNSNGLK

-891 KKKAG
+891 KKKSG
-896 QATSPEEPIYAQ
+896 Q
-908 VARKMSVKIDQL
+908 V
-920 NEAASAINRKIDR
+920 
-933 INKIASAGKGVG
+933 
-945 GFSGAGQSASPEEP
+945 ASPEEP

-970 KIDQLNESASAINRK
+970 KIDQLNEAT
-985 IDRINKIASAGKG
+985 
-998 VGGFSGAG
+998 
-1006 QSASPEE
+1006 
-1013 PIYAQVAKKVRAK
+1013 
-1026 IDQLNESASAIN
+1026 
-1038 RKMDRINKI
+1038 
-1047 ASAGKGVGGF
+1047 
-1057 RGAGQSASPEEPIY
+1057 
-1071 AQVAKKVRA
+1071 
-1080 KIDQLNESASAI
+1080 
-1092 NRKMDRIN
+1092 
-1100 KIASAGKGVG
+1100 
-1110 GFSGAGQSASPEEP
+1110 
-1124 LYAQVAKKVR
+1124 
-1134 AKIDQL
+1134 
-1140 NESASA
+1140 
-1146 INRKIDRINKIA
+1146 
-1158 SAGKGV
+1158 
-1164 GGFRG
+1164 
-1169 AGQSASPEEPIYA
+1169 
-1182 QVAKKVSAKIDQ
+1182 
-1194 LNESA
+1194 
-1199 SAINR
+1199 
-1204 KMDRINKI
+1204 
-1212 ASAGKGVGGFSG
+1212 
-1224 AGQSASPEEPLYAQ
+1224 
-1238 VAKKVSA
+1238 
-1245 KIDQL
+1245 
-1250 NESASAINRKIDRI
+1250 
-1264 NKIASAGKGVGGFSG
+1264 
-1279 AGQSASPE
+1279 
-1287 EPLYAQVAKKVRA
+1287 
-1300 KIDQLNESASAINRK
+1300 
-1315 MDRINK
+1315 
-1321 IASAGKGVGGFRG
+1321 
-1334 AGQSASPEEPL
+1334 
-1345 YAQVAKKVSAKIDQL
+1345 
-1360 NESAS
+1360 
-1365 AINRKID
+1365 
-1372 RINKIA
+1372 
-1378 SAGKGVGGF
+1378 
-1387 RGAGQSA
+1387 
-1394 SPEEPLY
+1394 
-1401 AQVAKKVRAKI
+1401 
-1412 DQLNESA
+1412 
-1419 SAINRKIDRINK
+1419 
-1431 IASAGKG
+1431 
-1438 VGGFRGA
+1438 
-1445 GQSASPEEPLYA
+1445 
-1457 QVAKKVRAKIDQL
+1457 
-1470 NESASAINRKID
+1470 
-1482 RINKIAS
+1482 
-1489 AGKGVGGF
+1489 
-1497 SGAGQS
+1497 
-1503 ASPEEPLYAQV
+1503 
-1514 AKKVRAKIDQLNE
+1514 
-1527 SASAINRKMD
+1527 
-1537 RINKIA
+1537 
-1543 SAGKGVGG
+1543 
-1551 FRGAG
+1551 
-1556 QSASPEEPLY
+1556 
-1566 AQVAKKVSAKIDQL
+1566 
-1580 NESASAI
+1580 
-1587 NRKMDRINKIASAG
+1587 
-1601 KGVGGFRGAGQSA
+1601 
-1614 SPEEPIY
+1614 
-1621 AQVAKKVSAKI
+1621 
-1632 DQLNESASAINRKMD
+1632 
-1647 RINKIASAG
+1647 
-1656 KGVGGF
+1656 
-1662 RGAGQSASPEEPLY
+1662 
-1676 AQVAKKVSAKIDQ
+1676 
-1689 LNESASAIN
+1689 
-1698 RKIDRIN
+1698 
-1705 KIASAGKGVGGF
+1705 
-1717 SGAGQSASPEEPIYA
+1717 
-1732 QVAKKVSA
+1732 
-1740 KIDQL
+1740 
-1745 NESASAINRKID
+1745 SAINRKID

-1796 GFSLRRSAA
+1796 GFPLRRSAGFD
-1805 VNDLSKVGL
+1805 DLSKVGL

-1829 AVSEAKAGH
+1829 AVSEAKTGH
-1838 FDKLE
+1838 FGNLE

-1858 KLWVESAKQVPTG
+1858 KLWIESAKQVPTS

-1885 RINSNVQSG
+1885 RINSNVQGG

-1917 KIVAHNVGSAHLSE
+1917 KVVAHNVGSTHLSE

-1968 FLTNTFSTGS
+1968 FLTNTFSQGS
-1978 YSLMKANVEH
+1978 YNLMKANVEH

>member
-6 IDQTTTPDQTLNQ
+6 IDQITTPDQTLNQ

-32 AAFIK
+32 VAFIK

-74 ANKAIKNPTKK
+74 ANKAIKNPAKK

-106 AVDSSVDSF
+106 AVDSSVESF

-184 DEKFMGVFDEFLK
+184 DQKFMGVFDESLK
-197 ARQEAEKNAEPTGG
+197 ERQEAEKNAEPSGG

-240 DFEQNIATTTTD
+240 DFEQNLATTTTD

-258 EARDLLDERGNFS
+258 EARDLLDERGNFF
-271 KFTLGDMEMLD
+271 KFTLGDVEMLD

-311 SHSGIEPE
+311 GHSNIEPE

-337 NATVGYKNQQGSN
+337 NATVGYKDQQGNN
-350 VATLINA
+350 VATLINT
-357 HLNNGSGLVI
+357 HLHNGSGLII
-367 AGNENGIKNPSF
+367 AGNEDGIKNPSF
-379 YLYKQDQLT
+379 YLYKEDQLT

-404 FMEFLAQNN
+404 FMEFLAKND

-443 ALGSDHIAFVS
+443 ALGNDHIAFVS

-507 DYSNFKYTNVSKSP
+507 NYSNFKYTNASKSP
-521 DKGLGATNGVSH
+521 DKGVGTTNGVSH

-564 KLWAKGLSPQEA
+564 KLWAKGLSPQET

-608 NYDEVKK
+608 NYGEVKK

-623 LRKRESLEKEVAK
+623 LRKREHLEKEVAK

-676 AFDPNLKGVRSELS
+676 AFDPNLKGVRSKLS

-714 NNDFSKAEETLKALK
+714 NDFSKVEETLKALK

-758 KNKDF
+758 KNNDF

-804 NFSKVEQALA
+804 DFSKVEQALA
-814 ELKNL
+814 ELKSL
-819 SLDLGKNS
+819 SLDQKNESFNVGKNS
-827 DLQFVRDGVRGT
+827 DLQSVRDSVRGT

-849 ATTLTKNFSDIR
+849 ATKLSKNFSDIR
-861 KELSE
+861 KELNE
-866 KLFGKSNNNNNGLK
+866 KLFGNSNNNNNGLK
-880 NNEEPIYAQVN
+880 NNTEPIYAQVN
-891 KKKAG
+891 KKKTG
-896 QATSPEEPIYAQ
+896 QA
-908 VARKMSVKIDQL
+908 
-920 NEAASAINRKIDR
+920 
-933 INKIASAGKGVG
+933 
-945 GFSGAGQSASPEEP
+945 ASPEEP

-970 KIDQLNESASAINRK
+970 KIDQLNEAT
-985 IDRINKIASAGKG
+985 
-998 VGGFSGAG
+998 
-1006 QSASPEE
+1006 
-1013 PIYAQVAKKVRAK
+1013 
-1026 IDQLNESASAIN
+1026 L
-1038 RKMDRINKI
+1038 
-1047 ASAGKGVGGF
+1047 
-1057 RGAGQSASPEEPIY
+1057 
-1071 AQVAKKVRA
+1071 
-1080 KIDQLNESASAI
+1080 
-1092 NRKMDRIN
+1092 
-1100 KIASAGKGVG
+1100 
-1110 GFSGAGQSASPEEP
+1110 
-1124 LYAQVAKKVR
+1124 
-1134 AKIDQL
+1134 
-1140 NESASA
+1140 
-1146 INRKIDRINKIA
+1146 
-1158 SAGKGV
+1158 
-1164 GGFRG
+1164 
-1169 AGQSASPEEPIYA
+1169 
-1182 QVAKKVSAKIDQ
+1182 
-1194 LNESA
+1194 
-1199 SAINR
+1199 
-1204 KMDRINKI
+1204 
-1212 ASAGKGVGGFSG
+1212 
-1224 AGQSASPEEPLYAQ
+1224 
-1238 VAKKVSA
+1238 
-1245 KIDQL
+1245 
-1250 NESASAINRKIDRI
+1250 
-1264 NKIASAGKGVGGFSG
+1264 
-1279 AGQSASPE
+1279 
-1287 EPLYAQVAKKVRA
+1287 
-1300 KIDQLNESASAINRK
+1300 
-1315 MDRINK
+1315 
-1321 IASAGKGVGGFRG
+1321 
-1334 AGQSASPEEPL
+1334 
-1345 YAQVAKKVSAKIDQL
+1345 
-1360 NESAS
+1360 
-1365 AINRKID
+1365 
-1372 RINKIA
+1372 
-1378 SAGKGVGGF
+1378 
-1387 RGAGQSA
+1387 
-1394 SPEEPLY
+1394 
-1401 AQVAKKVRAKI
+1401 
-1412 DQLNESA
+1412 
-1419 SAINRKIDRINK
+1419 
-1431 IASAGKG
+1431 
-1438 VGGFRGA
+1438 
-1445 GQSASPEEPLYA
+1445 
-1457 QVAKKVRAKIDQL
+1457 
-1470 NESASAINRKID
+1470 
-1482 RINKIAS
+1482 
-1489 AGKGVGGF
+1489 
-1497 SGAGQS
+1497 
-1503 ASPEEPLYAQV
+1503 
-1514 AKKVRAKIDQLNE
+1514 
-1527 SASAINRKMD
+1527 
-1537 RINKIA
+1537 
-1543 SAGKGVGG
+1543 
-1551 FRGAG
+1551 
-1556 QSASPEEPLY
+1556 
-1566 AQVAKKVSAKIDQL
+1566 
-1580 NESASAI
+1580 
-1587 NRKMDRINKIASAG
+1587 
-1601 KGVGGFRGAGQSA
+1601 
-1614 SPEEPIY
+1614 
-1621 AQVAKKVSAKI
+1621 
-1632 DQLNESASAINRKMD
+1632 
-1647 RINKIASAG
+1647 
-1656 KGVGGF
+1656 
-1662 RGAGQSASPEEPLY
+1662 
-1676 AQVAKKVSAKIDQ
+1676 
-1689 LNESASAIN
+1689 
-1698 RKIDRIN
+1698 
-1705 KIASAGKGVGGF
+1705 
-1717 SGAGQSASPEEPIYA
+1717 
-1732 QVAKKVSA
+1732 
-1740 KIDQL
+1740 
-1745 NESASAINRKID
+1745 AINRKID

-1791 EANQA
+1791 ETNQA
-1796 GFSLRRSAA
+1796 GFPLRRSAA

-1829 AVSEAKAGH
+1829 AVSEAKIGH
-1838 FDKLE
+1838 FDNLE
-1843 QKIDELKDSTKKNAL
+1843 QKIDELKDSTKKNAVS
-1858 KLWVESAKQVPTG
+1858 LWVESAKQVPTS

-1885 RINSNVQSG
+1885 RINSNVQHG
-1894 TINEKATG
+1894 AINEKATG
-1902 MLTQKNPEW
+1902 MLDAKNPEW
-1911 LKLVND
+1911 LKLVNN
-1917 KIVAHNVGSAHLSE
+1917 KIVAHNVGSAPLSE

-1995 GGFQKS
+1995 SGFQKS

>member
-6 IDQTTTPDQTLNQ
+6 IDQTPTPDQTPNQ

-32 AAFIK
+32 VAFIK

-74 ANKAIKNPTKK
+74 ANKAIKNPAKK

-106 AVDSSVDSF
+106 AVDSSVESF

-130 SLQKDPSKIN
+130 SLQKDPSKID
-140 TQQIQNFMENII
+140 TQQIRDFMENII

-184 DEKFMGVFDEFLK
+184 DQKFMGVFDESLK
-197 ARQEAEKNAEPTGG
+197 ERQEAEKNAEPAG

-226 SSDLKETLHQEPRP
+226 SSDLKETLNQEPRP
-240 DFEQNIATTTTD
+240 DFEQNLATTTTD

-258 EARDLLDERGNFS
+258 EARDLLDERGNFF

-311 SHSGIEPE
+311 SHSNIEPE

-337 NATVGYKNQQGSN
+337 NATVGYKDQQGNN

-357 HLNNGSGLVI
+357 HLNNGSGLII
-367 AGNENGIKNPSF
+367 AGNEDGIKNPSF
-379 YLYKQDQLT
+379 YLYKEDQLT

-393 LSQEEIQNKVD
+393 MSQEEIQNKVD
-404 FMEFLAQNN
+404 FMEFLARNN

-428 TEIGNFQKDRKAYLD
+428 TEIEYFQKDRKAYLD
-443 ALGSDHIAFVS
+443 ALGNDHVAFVS

-507 DYSNFKYTNVSKSP
+507 NYSNFKYTNASKSP
-521 DKGLGATNGVSH
+521 DKGVGATNGVSH

-564 KLWAKGLSPQEA
+564 KLLAKGLSPQEA

-590 VGKVS
+590 LGKVS

-623 LRKRESLEKEVAK
+623 LRKREHLEKEVAK

-744 IENLNAALNDFKNG
+744 IENLNAALNELKNG
-758 KNKDF
+758 KNNDF

-775 SIKDVIINQKITDKV
+775 SIKDVIINQKITNKV
-790 DNLNQAVSETKLTG
+790 DNLNQAVSEVKLTG
-804 NFSKVEQALA
+804 DFSKVEQALA
-814 ELKNL
+814 ELKSL

-827 DLQFVRDGVRGT
+827 DLQTVKNSVNGT

-861 KELSE
+861 KELNE
-866 KLFGKSNNNNNGLK
+866 KLFGNSNNNNDGLK
-880 NNEEPIYAQVN
+880 NEPIYAQVN
-891 KKKAG
+891 KKKTG
-896 QATSPEEPIYAQ
+896 QAT
-908 VARKMSVKIDQL
+908 
-920 NEAASAINRKIDR
+920 
-933 INKIASAGKGVG
+933 
-945 GFSGAGQSASPEEP
+945 SPEEP

-970 KIDQLNESASAINRK
+970 KIDQLNEAT
-985 IDRINKIASAGKG
+985 
-998 VGGFSGAG
+998 
-1006 QSASPEE
+1006 
-1013 PIYAQVAKKVRAK
+1013 
-1026 IDQLNESASAIN
+1026 
-1038 RKMDRINKI
+1038 
-1047 ASAGKGVGGF
+1047 
-1057 RGAGQSASPEEPIY
+1057 
-1071 AQVAKKVRA
+1071 
-1080 KIDQLNESASAI
+1080 
-1092 NRKMDRIN
+1092 
-1100 KIASAGKGVG
+1100 
-1110 GFSGAGQSASPEEP
+1110 
-1124 LYAQVAKKVR
+1124 
-1134 AKIDQL
+1134 
-1140 NESASA
+1140 
-1146 INRKIDRINKIA
+1146 
-1158 SAGKGV
+1158 
-1164 GGFRG
+1164 
-1169 AGQSASPEEPIYA
+1169 
-1182 QVAKKVSAKIDQ
+1182 
-1194 LNESA
+1194 
-1199 SAINR
+1199 
-1204 KMDRINKI
+1204 
-1212 ASAGKGVGGFSG
+1212 
-1224 AGQSASPEEPLYAQ
+1224 
-1238 VAKKVSA
+1238 
-1245 KIDQL
+1245 
-1250 NESASAINRKIDRI
+1250 
-1264 NKIASAGKGVGGFSG
+1264 
-1279 AGQSASPE
+1279 
-1287 EPLYAQVAKKVRA
+1287 
-1300 KIDQLNESASAINRK
+1300 
-1315 MDRINK
+1315 
-1321 IASAGKGVGGFRG
+1321 
-1334 AGQSASPEEPL
+1334 
-1345 YAQVAKKVSAKIDQL
+1345 
-1360 NESAS
+1360 
-1365 AINRKID
+1365 
-1372 RINKIA
+1372 
-1378 SAGKGVGGF
+1378 
-1387 RGAGQSA
+1387 
-1394 SPEEPLY
+1394 
-1401 AQVAKKVRAKI
+1401 
-1412 DQLNESA
+1412 
-1419 SAINRKIDRINK
+1419 
-1431 IASAGKG
+1431 
-1438 VGGFRGA
+1438 
-1445 GQSASPEEPLYA
+1445 
-1457 QVAKKVRAKIDQL
+1457 
-1470 NESASAINRKID
+1470 
-1482 RINKIAS
+1482 
-1489 AGKGVGGF
+1489 
-1497 SGAGQS
+1497 
-1503 ASPEEPLYAQV
+1503 
-1514 AKKVRAKIDQLNE
+1514 
-1527 SASAINRKMD
+1527 
-1537 RINKIA
+1537 
-1543 SAGKGVGG
+1543 
-1551 FRGAG
+1551 
-1556 QSASPEEPLY
+1556 
-1566 AQVAKKVSAKIDQL
+1566 
-1580 NESASAI
+1580 
-1587 NRKMDRINKIASAG
+1587 
-1601 KGVGGFRGAGQSA
+1601 
-1614 SPEEPIY
+1614 
-1621 AQVAKKVSAKI
+1621 
-1632 DQLNESASAINRKMD
+1632 
-1647 RINKIASAG
+1647 
-1656 KGVGGF
+1656 
-1662 RGAGQSASPEEPLY
+1662 
-1676 AQVAKKVSAKIDQ
+1676 
-1689 LNESASAIN
+1689 
-1698 RKIDRIN
+1698 
-1705 KIASAGKGVGGF
+1705 
-1717 SGAGQSASPEEPIYA
+1717 
-1732 QVAKKVSA
+1732 
-1740 KIDQL
+1740 
-1745 NESASAINRKID
+1745 SAINRKID

-1791 EANQA
+1791 EVNQA
-1796 GFSLRRSAA
+1796 GFPLRRSAA

-1829 AVSEAKAGH
+1829 AVSEAKTGH
-1838 FDKLE
+1838 FGKLE
-1843 QKIDELKDSTKKNAL
+1843 QKIDELKDSTKKNAV

-1917 KIVAHNVGSAHLSE
+1917 KIVAHNVGSTPLSE

-1995 GGFQKS
+1995 SGFQKS

>member
-6 IDQTTTPDQTLNQ
+6 IDQTTTPDQTLNE

-32 AAFIK
+32 VAFLK
-37 VDNAVASFDPDQ
+37 VDSAVASFDPDQ

-55 NDRDNRQAFEKIS
+55 NDKDNRQAFEKIS

-74 ANKAIKNPTKK
+74 ANKAIKNPAKK

-140 TQQIQNFMENII
+140 TQQIRNFMENII

-184 DEKFMGVFDEFLK
+184 DQKFMGVFDESLK
-197 ARQEAEKNAEPTGG
+197 ERQEAEKNAEPAG
-211 DWLDIFLSFVFNKKQ
+211 DWFDIFLSFVFNKKQ

-240 DFEQNIATTTTD
+240 DFEQNLATTTTD

-311 SHSGIEPE
+311 GHSSIEPE

-350 VATLINA
+350 VATLINV
-357 HLNNGSGLVI
+357 HLHNGSGLII
-367 AGNENGIKNPSF
+367 AGNEDGIKNPSF
-379 YLYKQDQLT
+379 YLYKEDQFT

-393 LSQEEIQNKVD
+393 MSQEEIQNKVG
-404 FMEFLAQNN
+404 FMEFLARNN

-428 TEIGNFQKDRKAYLD
+428 TEIENFQKDRKAYLD
-443 ALGSDHIAFVS
+443 ALGNDHIAFVS

-484 KALDGETK
+484 KALDGEVK
-492 TTLQGSLKYDGVMFV
+492 TTLQGSLKYDGMMFV
-507 DYSNFKYTNVSKSP
+507 DYSNFKYTNASKSP
-521 DKGLGATNGVSH
+521 DKGVGATNGVSH

-576 NKLIKDFLNSNKEL
+576 NKLIKDFLNSNKEM

-623 LRKRESLEKEVAK
+623 LRKREHLEKEVAK

-758 KNKDF
+758 KNNDF

-790 DNLNQAVSETKLTG
+790 ENLDQAVSETKLTG
-804 NFSKVEQALA
+804 DFSKVEQALA
-814 ELKNL
+814 ELKSL
-819 SLDLGKNS
+819 SLDQKNESFNVGKNS
-827 DLQFVRDGVRGT
+827 DLQFVRDSVRGT

-849 ATTLTKNFSDIR
+849 ATKLSKNFSDIR

-866 KLFGKSNNNNNGLK
+866 KLFGKSNSNGLK

-891 KKKAG
+891 KKKTG

-908 VARKMSVKIDQL
+908 VAKKVSAKIDQL
-920 NEAASAINRKIDR
+920 NEATSAINRKIDR

-945 GFSGAGQSASPEEP
+945 GFGGAGRSASPE
-959 IYAQVAKKVSA
+959 
-970 KIDQLNESASAINRK
+970 
-985 IDRINKIASAGKG
+985 
-998 VGGFSGAG
+998 
-1006 QSASPEE
+1006 
-1013 PIYAQVAKKVRAK
+1013 
-1026 IDQLNESASAIN
+1026 
-1038 RKMDRINKI
+1038 
-1047 ASAGKGVGGF
+1047 
-1057 RGAGQSASPEEPIY
+1057 
-1071 AQVAKKVRA
+1071 
-1080 KIDQLNESASAI
+1080 
-1092 NRKMDRIN
+1092 
-1100 KIASAGKGVG
+1100 
-1110 GFSGAGQSASPEEP
+1110 
-1124 LYAQVAKKVR
+1124 
-1134 AKIDQL
+1134 
-1140 NESASA
+1140 
-1146 INRKIDRINKIA
+1146 
-1158 SAGKGV
+1158 
-1164 GGFRG
+1164 
-1169 AGQSASPEEPIYA
+1169 
-1182 QVAKKVSAKIDQ
+1182 
-1194 LNESA
+1194 
-1199 SAINR
+1199 
-1204 KMDRINKI
+1204 
-1212 ASAGKGVGGFSG
+1212 
-1224 AGQSASPEEPLYAQ
+1224 
-1238 VAKKVSA
+1238 
-1245 KIDQL
+1245 
-1250 NESASAINRKIDRI
+1250 
-1264 NKIASAGKGVGGFSG
+1264 
-1279 AGQSASPE
+1279 
-1287 EPLYAQVAKKVRA
+1287 
-1300 KIDQLNESASAINRK
+1300 
-1315 MDRINK
+1315 
-1321 IASAGKGVGGFRG
+1321 
-1334 AGQSASPEEPL
+1334 
-1345 YAQVAKKVSAKIDQL
+1345 
-1360 NESAS
+1360 
-1365 AINRKID
+1365 
-1372 RINKIA
+1372 
-1378 SAGKGVGGF
+1378 
-1387 RGAGQSA
+1387 
-1394 SPEEPLY
+1394 
-1401 AQVAKKVRAKI
+1401 
-1412 DQLNESA
+1412 
-1419 SAINRKIDRINK
+1419 
-1431 IASAGKG
+1431 
-1438 VGGFRGA
+1438 
-1445 GQSASPEEPLYA
+1445 
-1457 QVAKKVRAKIDQL
+1457 
-1470 NESASAINRKID
+1470 
-1482 RINKIAS
+1482 
-1489 AGKGVGGF
+1489 
-1497 SGAGQS
+1497 
-1503 ASPEEPLYAQV
+1503 
-1514 AKKVRAKIDQLNE
+1514 
-1527 SASAINRKMD
+1527 
-1537 RINKIA
+1537 
-1543 SAGKGVGG
+1543 
-1551 FRGAG
+1551 
-1556 QSASPEEPLY
+1556 
-1566 AQVAKKVSAKIDQL
+1566 
-1580 NESASAI
+1580 
-1587 NRKMDRINKIASAG
+1587 
-1601 KGVGGFRGAGQSA
+1601 
-1614 SPEEPIY
+1614 
-1621 AQVAKKVSAKI
+1621 
-1632 DQLNESASAINRKMD
+1632 
-1647 RINKIASAG
+1647 
-1656 KGVGGF
+1656 
-1662 RGAGQSASPEEPLY
+1662 
-1676 AQVAKKVSAKIDQ
+1676 
-1689 LNESASAIN
+1689 
-1698 RKIDRIN
+1698 
-1705 KIASAGKGVGGF
+1705 
-1717 SGAGQSASPEEPIYA
+1717 
-1732 QVAKKVSA
+1732 
-1740 KIDQL
+1740 
-1745 NESASAINRKID
+1745 
-1757 RINKIASAGKGVGGF
+1757 
-1772 SGAGQSASPEPIYA
+1772 EPIYA

-1796 GFSLRRSAA
+1796 GFPLNRYAG

-1829 AVSEAKAGH
+1829 AVSEAKTGH

-1843 QKIDELKDSTKKNAL
+1843 QKIDELKDSTKNNAL
-1858 KLWVESAKQVPTG
+1858 KLWAESTKQVPTG

-1885 RINSNVQSG
+1885 RINSNVQNG
-1894 TINEKATG
+1894 AINERATG

-1911 LKLVND
+1911 LKLVNN
-1917 KIVAHNVGSAHLSE
+1917 KIVAHNVGSTPLSE

-1968 FLTNTFSTGS
+1968 FLTNAFSTGS
-1978 YSLMKANVEH
+1978 YSLMKANVEL
-1988 GVKNTTK
+1988 GVKNTNTK

>member
-6 IDQTTTPDQTLNQ
+6 IDQTTTPDQT
-19 TDFVPQRFINNLQ
+19 DFVPQRFINNLQ
-32 AAFIK
+32 VAFIQ
-37 VDNAVASFDPDQ
+37 VGNAVASFDPDQ

-74 ANKAIKNPTKK
+74 ANKAIKNPAKK

-106 AVDSSVDSF
+106 AVDSSVESF
-115 KKFGDQRYQIFTSWV
+115 RKFGDQRYQIFTSWV

-140 TQQIQNFMENII
+140 TQQIRNFMENVI

-184 DEKFMGVFDEFLK
+184 DEKFMGVFDESLK
-197 ARQEAEKNAEPTGG
+197 ARQEAEKNEEPAGG

-226 SSDLKETLHQEPRP
+226 SSDLKETLNQEPRP
-240 DFEQNIATTTTD
+240 DFEQNLATTTTD

-258 EARDLLDERGNFS
+258 EARDLLDERGNFF
-271 KFTLGDMEMLD
+271 KFTLGDVEMLD

-311 SHSGIEPE
+311 SHNNIEPE

-367 AGNENGIKNPSF
+367 AGNEDGIKNPSF
-379 YLYKQDQLT
+379 YLYKEDQLT

-393 LSQEEIQNKVD
+393 MSQEEIQNKVD

-428 TEIGNFQKDRKAYLD
+428 TEIENFQKDRKAYLD
-443 ALGSDHIAFVS
+443 ALGNDHIAFVS

-492 TTLQGSLKYDGVMFV
+492 TTLQGNLKYDGVMFV
-507 DYSNFKYTNVSKSP
+507 NYSNFKYTNASKSP
-521 DKGLGATNGVSH
+521 DKGVGATNGVSR

-564 KLWAKGLSPQEA
+564 KLWAKGLSSQEA
-576 NKLIKDFLNSNKEL
+576 NKLIKDFLNSNKEM
-590 VGKVS
+590 VGKVL

-623 LRKRESLEKEVAK
+623 LRKREHLEKEVAK

-645 NRMEAKAQA
+645 NRNRMEAKAQA

-665 NKEASKEARAA
+665 NQEASKEARAA
-676 AFDPNLKGVRSELS
+676 AFDPNLKGNRSELS

-714 NNDFSKAEETLKALK
+714 NNDFSKVEETLKALK

-790 DNLNQAVSETKLTG
+790 DNLNQAVSENKLTG
-804 NFSKVEQALA
+804 DFSKVEQVLA
-814 ELKNL
+814 ELKSL

-827 DLQFVRDGVRGT
+827 DLQKSVKNGVNGT

-861 KELSE
+861 KELNE
-866 KLFGKSNNNNNGLK
+866 KLFGNSNNNNNGLK
-880 NNEEPIYAQVN
+880 NNTEPIYAQVN

-896 QATSPEEPIYAQ
+896 QVASPEEPIYAQ
-908 VARKMSVKIDQL
+908 VAKKVSAKIDQL
-920 NEAASAINRKIDR
+920 NEATSAINRKIDR

-945 GFSGAGQSASPEEP
+945 GFSGVGQAT
-959 IYAQVAKKVSA
+959 
-970 KIDQLNESASAINRK
+970 
-985 IDRINKIASAGKG
+985 
-998 VGGFSGAG
+998 
-1006 QSASPEE
+1006 
-1013 PIYAQVAKKVRAK
+1013 
-1026 IDQLNESASAIN
+1026 
-1038 RKMDRINKI
+1038 
-1047 ASAGKGVGGF
+1047 
-1057 RGAGQSASPEEPIY
+1057 
-1071 AQVAKKVRA
+1071 
-1080 KIDQLNESASAI
+1080 
-1092 NRKMDRIN
+1092 
-1100 KIASAGKGVG
+1100 
-1110 GFSGAGQSASPEEP
+1110 
-1124 LYAQVAKKVR
+1124 
-1134 AKIDQL
+1134 
-1140 NESASA
+1140 
-1146 INRKIDRINKIA
+1146 
-1158 SAGKGV
+1158 
-1164 GGFRG
+1164 
-1169 AGQSASPEEPIYA
+1169 
-1182 QVAKKVSAKIDQ
+1182 
-1194 LNESA
+1194 
-1199 SAINR
+1199 
-1204 KMDRINKI
+1204 
-1212 ASAGKGVGGFSG
+1212 
-1224 AGQSASPEEPLYAQ
+1224 
-1238 VAKKVSA
+1238 
-1245 KIDQL
+1245 
-1250 NESASAINRKIDRI
+1250 
-1264 NKIASAGKGVGGFSG
+1264 
-1279 AGQSASPE
+1279 
-1287 EPLYAQVAKKVRA
+1287 
-1300 KIDQLNESASAINRK
+1300 
-1315 MDRINK
+1315 
-1321 IASAGKGVGGFRG
+1321 
-1334 AGQSASPEEPL
+1334 
-1345 YAQVAKKVSAKIDQL
+1345 
-1360 NESAS
+1360 
-1365 AINRKID
+1365 
-1372 RINKIA
+1372 
-1378 SAGKGVGGF
+1378 
-1387 RGAGQSA
+1387 
-1394 SPEEPLY
+1394 
-1401 AQVAKKVRAKI
+1401 
-1412 DQLNESA
+1412 
-1419 SAINRKIDRINK
+1419 
-1431 IASAGKG
+1431 
-1438 VGGFRGA
+1438 
-1445 GQSASPEEPLYA
+1445 
-1457 QVAKKVRAKIDQL
+1457 
-1470 NESASAINRKID
+1470 
-1482 RINKIAS
+1482 
-1489 AGKGVGGF
+1489 
-1497 SGAGQS
+1497 
-1503 ASPEEPLYAQV
+1503 
-1514 AKKVRAKIDQLNE
+1514 
-1527 SASAINRKMD
+1527 
-1537 RINKIA
+1537 
-1543 SAGKGVGG
+1543 
-1551 FRGAG
+1551 
-1556 QSASPEEPLY
+1556 
-1566 AQVAKKVSAKIDQL
+1566 
-1580 NESASAI
+1580 
-1587 NRKMDRINKIASAG
+1587 
-1601 KGVGGFRGAGQSA
+1601 
-1614 SPEEPIY
+1614 
-1621 AQVAKKVSAKI
+1621 
-1632 DQLNESASAINRKMD
+1632 
-1647 RINKIASAG
+1647 
-1656 KGVGGF
+1656 
-1662 RGAGQSASPEEPLY
+1662 
-1676 AQVAKKVSAKIDQ
+1676 
-1689 LNESASAIN
+1689 
-1698 RKIDRIN
+1698 
-1705 KIASAGKGVGGF
+1705 
-1717 SGAGQSASPEEPIYA
+1717 
-1732 QVAKKVSA
+1732 
-1740 KIDQL
+1740 
-1745 NESASAINRKID
+1745 
-1757 RINKIASAGKGVGGF
+1757 
-1772 SGAGQSASPEPIYA
+1772 SPEPIYA

-1796 GFSLRRSAA
+1796 GFPLRRSAA

-1814 SREQELTRRIGDLNQ
+1814 SREQELTRRIGDLDQ
-1829 AVSEAKAGH
+1829 AVSEAKIGR
-1838 FDKLE
+1838 FDNLE

-1858 KLWVESAKQVPTG
+1858 KLWVESAKQVPTS

-1885 RINSNVQSG
+1885 RINSNVQDG

-1917 KIVAHNVGSAHLSE
+1917 KIVAHNVGSAPLSE

-1995 GGFQKS
+1995 SGFQKS

>member
-6 IDQTTTPDQTLNQ
+6 IDQTTTPDQT
-19 TDFVPQRFINNLQ
+19 DFVPQRFINNLQ
-32 AAFIK
+32 VAFIQ
-37 VDNAVASFDPDQ
+37 VDSAVASFDPDQ

-74 ANKAIKNPTKK
+74 ANKAIKNPAKK

-140 TQQIQNFMENII
+140 IQQIRNFMENII

-184 DEKFMGVFDEFLK
+184 DQKFMGVFDESLK
-197 ARQEAEKNAEPTGG
+197 ERQEAEKNAEPSGG

-240 DFEQNIATTTTD
+240 DFEQNLATTTTD

-258 EARDLLDERGNFS
+258 EARDLLDERGNFF

-311 SHSGIEPE
+311 GHSNIEPE

-357 HLNNGSGLVI
+357 HLHNGSGLII
-367 AGNENGIKNPSF
+367 AGNEDGIKNPSF
-379 YLYKQDQLT
+379 YLYKEDQLT

-393 LSQEEIQNKVD
+393 MSQEEIQNKVD
-404 FMEFLAQNN
+404 FMEFLARNN

-428 TEIGNFQKDRKAYLD
+428 TEIEYFQKDRKAYLD
-443 ALGSDHIAFVS
+443 ALGNDHIAFVS

-484 KALDGETK
+484 KALDGEVK

-507 DYSNFKYTNVSKSP
+507 NYSNFKYTNASKSP
-521 DKGLGATNGVSH
+521 DKGVGATNGVSH
-533 LEANFSKVAVFNLP
+533 LEASFSKVAVFNLP

-576 NKLIKDFLNSNKEL
+576 NKLIKDFLNSNKEM

-595 NFNKAVAEAKNTG
+595 NFNQAVAEAKNTG

-623 LRKRESLEKEVAK
+623 LRKREHLEKEVAK

-704 KSFDELKNGK
+704 KSFDDFKNGK

-804 NFSKVEQALA
+804 DFSKVEQVLA

-819 SLDLGKNS
+819 SLDQKNESFNVGKNS
-827 DLQFVRDGVRGT
+827 DLQFVRDSVRGT

-849 ATTLTKNFSDIR
+849 ATKLSKNFSDIR
-861 KELSE
+861 KELNE
-866 KLFGKSNNNNNGLK
+866 KLFGNSNNNNNGLK
-880 NNEEPIYAQVN
+880 NNEEPIYAKVN

-896 QATSPEEPIYAQ
+896 QVASPEEPIYAQ
-908 VARKMSVKIDQL
+908 VAKKVSAKIDQL
-920 NEAASAINRKIDR
+920 NEATSAINRKIDR

-945 GFSGAGQSASPEEP
+945 GFSGAGRSANPE
-959 IYAQVAKKVSA
+959 
-970 KIDQLNESASAINRK
+970 
-985 IDRINKIASAGKG
+985 
-998 VGGFSGAG
+998 
-1006 QSASPEE
+1006 
-1013 PIYAQVAKKVRAK
+1013 
-1026 IDQLNESASAIN
+1026 
-1038 RKMDRINKI
+1038 
-1047 ASAGKGVGGF
+1047 
-1057 RGAGQSASPEEPIY
+1057 
-1071 AQVAKKVRA
+1071 
-1080 KIDQLNESASAI
+1080 
-1092 NRKMDRIN
+1092 
-1100 KIASAGKGVG
+1100 
-1110 GFSGAGQSASPEEP
+1110 
-1124 LYAQVAKKVR
+1124 
-1134 AKIDQL
+1134 
-1140 NESASA
+1140 
-1146 INRKIDRINKIA
+1146 
-1158 SAGKGV
+1158 
-1164 GGFRG
+1164 
-1169 AGQSASPEEPIYA
+1169 
-1182 QVAKKVSAKIDQ
+1182 
-1194 LNESA
+1194 
-1199 SAINR
+1199 
-1204 KMDRINKI
+1204 
-1212 ASAGKGVGGFSG
+1212 
-1224 AGQSASPEEPLYAQ
+1224 
-1238 VAKKVSA
+1238 
-1245 KIDQL
+1245 
-1250 NESASAINRKIDRI
+1250 
-1264 NKIASAGKGVGGFSG
+1264 
-1279 AGQSASPE
+1279 
-1287 EPLYAQVAKKVRA
+1287 
-1300 KIDQLNESASAINRK
+1300 
-1315 MDRINK
+1315 
-1321 IASAGKGVGGFRG
+1321 
-1334 AGQSASPEEPL
+1334 
-1345 YAQVAKKVSAKIDQL
+1345 
-1360 NESAS
+1360 
-1365 AINRKID
+1365 
-1372 RINKIA
+1372 
-1378 SAGKGVGGF
+1378 
-1387 RGAGQSA
+1387 
-1394 SPEEPLY
+1394 
-1401 AQVAKKVRAKI
+1401 
-1412 DQLNESA
+1412 
-1419 SAINRKIDRINK
+1419 
-1431 IASAGKG
+1431 
-1438 VGGFRGA
+1438 
-1445 GQSASPEEPLYA
+1445 
-1457 QVAKKVRAKIDQL
+1457 
-1470 NESASAINRKID
+1470 
-1482 RINKIAS
+1482 
-1489 AGKGVGGF
+1489 
-1497 SGAGQS
+1497 
-1503 ASPEEPLYAQV
+1503 
-1514 AKKVRAKIDQLNE
+1514 
-1527 SASAINRKMD
+1527 
-1537 RINKIA
+1537 
-1543 SAGKGVGG
+1543 
-1551 FRGAG
+1551 
-1556 QSASPEEPLY
+1556 
-1566 AQVAKKVSAKIDQL
+1566 
-1580 NESASAI
+1580 
-1587 NRKMDRINKIASAG
+1587 
-1601 KGVGGFRGAGQSA
+1601 
-1614 SPEEPIY
+1614 
-1621 AQVAKKVSAKI
+1621 
-1632 DQLNESASAINRKMD
+1632 
-1647 RINKIASAG
+1647 
-1656 KGVGGF
+1656 
-1662 RGAGQSASPEEPLY
+1662 
-1676 AQVAKKVSAKIDQ
+1676 
-1689 LNESASAIN
+1689 
-1698 RKIDRIN
+1698 
-1705 KIASAGKGVGGF
+1705 
-1717 SGAGQSASPEEPIYA
+1717 
-1732 QVAKKVSA
+1732 
-1740 KIDQL
+1740 
-1745 NESASAINRKID
+1745 
-1757 RINKIASAGKGVGGF
+1757 
-1772 SGAGQSASPEPIYA
+1772 EPIYA

-1796 GFSLRRSAA
+1796 GFPLRRSAA

-1814 SREQELTRRIGDLNQ
+1814 SREEELTRRIGDLNQ
-1829 AVSEAKAGH
+1829 AVSEAKTGH
-1838 FDKLE
+1838 FGNLE

-1885 RINSNVQSG
+1885 HINSNVQSG
-1894 TINEKATG
+1894 AINERVTG

-1968 FLTNTFSTGS
+1968 FLTNAFSAGS

-1995 GGFQKS
+1995 SGFQKS